1 MISLQQNSRNPK
13 AKSQFADNQL
23 AISSQLSAVSKEG
36 NLLLIRN
43 LLLLI
48 AKTQLLIAILI
59 IAGCDSDTP
68 QDKMDPQLAAEYQ
81 RGIDALDKRD
91 FAEAEQAFQKCLQM
105 DANAHEARMQLAR
118 TYVRQ
123 LKFAD
128 AEVELQMLIGLL
140 QQAPKAKDKLSRA
153 YLTLAQVFSYQQRFA
168 DSTVALTKAL
178 EVNPDDTDAR
188 IRLGYFLGAPQQ
200 MLVPDLSASKRQF
213 EKVLELE
220 PNNLEA
226 MLQLGLAE
234 FRLGE
239 ADKAAERFENI
250 IQNYRRHSGA
260 YYYLG
265 VYHLRH
271 GNFEKAVTNFKES
284 LRLKPRDPE
293 TLWNLWTAYNEL
305 GGYPEELPEDFKI
318 AVSNQL
324 SVVSNK
330 SSLTD
335 NGKLITDNYFT
346 NVAADLKMDK
356 LDCGRG
362 SAWGDYDNDG
372 DLDIV
377 AVGTYQP
384 HALYRNNGDGTFTD
398 VAAEAGIADPRGGW
412 GSLFADYNNDGYP
425 DLYITRGGWS
435 GAAENT
441 LYHNNRDGTFTD
453 VTYAAGVED
462 PQSSFCAAWADYDND
477 GFIDLYI
484 ADGVIGDGAAN
495 VLYRNNGDG
504 TFTNTAEKAG
514 VANTG
519 NSLGTAWGDYDKDG
533 YIDLHVVNFGQS
545 NVLYRNNGD
554 GTFTDA
560 TATTGMNLP
569 VTDAF
574 VTFFLDVDNDADL
587 DIFISNSGSFQA
599 FIAGQ
604 ITGTAPH
611 DGDRQVLY
619 RNNDDGTFTD
629 VTRESGL
636 YHAFGAMGAN
646 FDDID
651 SDGYLD
657 IYLATGAPQMGRLER
672 DALFR
677 NNGDGTF
684 TDATF
689 ALGLGNI
696 GKGHGVTFGDADAD
710 GDVDIY
716 VSVGGA
722 FIGDQWHNLFYQN
735 TGVKNNYL
743 NLKLVGVQSN
753 RDGIGAKVTLR
764 VGDNVIYREVS
775 GGCGFGSTNSL
786 PLEIGLGTHTKVDT
800 LEIVWPSGQVDTHRN
815 LSVNQKLIITEGF

>member
-1 MISLQQNSRNPK
+1 MR
-13 AKSQFADNQL
+13 QFL
-23 AISSQLSAVSKEG
+23 FVFP
-36 NLLLIRN
+36 LL
-43 LLLLI
+43 
-48 AKTQLLIAILI
+48 LI
-59 IAGCDSDTP
+59 IAGCNTDRPES
-68 QDKMDPQLAAEYQ
+68 KEVDPQLAAEYQ
-81 RGIDALDKRD
+81 KGVDALDVND
-91 FAEAEQAFQKCLQM
+91 FTEAERAFQACLKI
-105 DANAHEARMQLAR
+105 DVNAHDARMLLAR
-118 TYVRQ
+118 TYIRQ
-123 LKFAD
+123 QKFAP
-128 AEVELQMLIGLL
+128 AEATLQTLIGQLN
-140 QQAPKAKDKLSRA
+140 QIPEAKDKLSRA
-153 YLTLAQVFSYQQRFA
+153 YLTLAQVFSYQQRFS
-168 DSTVALTKAL
+168 DSTTVLTNAL
-178 EVNPDDTDAR
+178 EVNPDDTEAR

-271 GNFEKAVTNFKES
+271 GDLEKAVTNFKES

-293 TLWNLWTAYNEL
+293 TLWNLWTAYSQL
-305 GGYPEELPEDFKI
+305 GGYPADLPEEFKI
-318 AVSNQL
+318 KPWGGFVTPN
-324 SVVSNK
+324 SVGRD
-330 SSLTD
+330 SLFTD
-335 NGKLITDNYFT
+335 M
-346 NVAADLKMDK
+346 AANLKMDK
-356 LDCGRG
+356 VDGGRG

-372 DLDIV
+372 DEDIV

-384 HALYRNNGDGTFTD
+384 HVLYRNNGNGTFTN
-398 VAAEAGIADPRGGW
+398 VADQAGIADPRGGW
-412 GSLFADYNNDGYP
+412 GSLFADYDNDGFL

-441 LYHNNRDGTFTD
+441 LYHNNGDGTFTD
-453 VTYAAGVED
+453 VTHTAGVAD

-477 GFIDLYI
+477 GFLDLYI

-504 TFTNTAEKAG
+504 TFTNIAESAG

-554 GTFTDA
+554 GTFTDVTSIA
-560 TATTGMNLP
+560 GMTLP

-604 ITGTAPH
+604 ITGAAPH

-619 RNNDDGTFTD
+619 RNNGDGTFTD

-646 FDDID
+646 FGDID

-684 TDATF
+684 TDATL

-696 GKGHGVTFGDADAD
+696 GKGHGVTFGDVDTD

-716 VSVGGA
+716 VPVGGA

-735 TGVKNNYL
+735 TGTGNNWL
-743 NLKLVGVQSN
+743 TLKLVGVKSN

-764 VGDNVIYREVS
+764 VGDSVIYREVS

-786 PLEIGLGTHTKVDT
+786 SLEIGLGKHTKVDT

-815 LSVNQKLIITEGF
+815 LSVNQKRVITEGKNL

>member
-1 MISLQQNSRNPK
+1 MRKFLFIFPV
-13 AKSQFADNQL
+13 FF
-23 AISSQLSAVSKEG
+23 
-36 NLLLIRN
+36 
-43 LLLLI
+43 
-48 AKTQLLIAILI
+48 I
-59 IAGCDSDTP
+59 IAGCDTDTP
-68 QDKMDPQLAAEYQ
+68 PDKMDPQLAAQYQ
-81 RGIDALDKRD
+81 RGIDALDRRD
-91 FAEAEQAFQKCLQM
+91 FAEAEQAFQTCLQM
-105 DANAHEARMQLAR
+105 DANTHDARMQLAR
-118 TYVRQ
+118 TYIRQ
-123 LKFAD
+123 QKFTP

-140 QQAPKAKDKLSRA
+140 KQAPEAKDKLSRV
-153 YLTLAQVFSYQQRFA
+153 YLTLAQVFSYQQRFS
-168 DSTVALTKAL
+168 DSTVALTRAL

-213 EKVLELE
+213 EKVLALE

-271 GNFEKAVTNFKES
+271 GNPEKAVENFKAS
-284 LRLKPRDPE
+284 LQLKPRDPE
-293 TLWNLWTAYNEL
+293 TLWNLWTAYSQL
-305 GGYPEELPEDFKI
+305 GGYPPELPEEFKI
-318 AVSNQL
+318 VRRGEVTSPLHNRQPKADSR
-324 SVVSNK
+324 
-330 SSLTD
+330 
-335 NGKLITDNYFT
+335 FT

-356 LDCGRG
+356 VDGGRG

-384 HALYRNNGDGTFTD
+384 HALYRNNGDGTFTN
-398 VAAEAGIADPRGGW
+398 VAAQAGIADPRGGW

-441 LYHNNRDGTFTD
+441 LYHNNGDGTFTD
-453 VTYAAGVED
+453 VTHTAGVAD

-477 GFIDLYI
+477 GYIDLYI

-504 TFTNTAEKAG
+504 TFTNTAEIAG

-554 GTFTDA
+554 GTFTDV

-569 VTDAF
+569 ITDAF
-574 VTFFLDVDNDADL
+574 VTFFFDVDNDADL

-619 RNNDDGTFTD
+619 RNNGDGTFTD
-629 VTRESGL
+629 VTREAGL

-646 FDDID
+646 FGDVD

-696 GKGHGVTFGDADAD
+696 GKGHGVTFGDADTD

-735 TGVKNNYL
+735 TGTGNNYL
-743 NLKLVGVQSN
+743 TLKLVGGKSN
-753 RDGIGAKVTLR
+753 RDGIGSKVTLR
-764 VGDNVIYREVS
+764 VGDSIIYREVS

-786 PLEIGLGTHTKVDT
+786 QLEIGLGAHTKIDT
-800 LEIVWPSGQVDTHRN
+800 LEIVWPSGQVDIHRN
-815 LSVNQKLIITEGF
+815 LSVNQKLVVTEGF

>member
-1 MISLQQNSRNPK
+1 MSAIPCILRKKARSDKKTDMRATFSTFLIFLICIGCNTDAPRRKDLQSRMP
-13 AKSQFADNQL
+13 S
-23 AISSQLSAVSKEG
+23 
-36 NLLLIRN
+36 
-43 LLLLI
+43 
-48 AKTQLLIAILI
+48 
-59 IAGCDSDTP
+59 P
-68 QDKMDPQLAAEYQ
+68 QYAAHYQ
-81 RGIDALDKRD
+81 KGIDALDMNN
-91 FAEAEQAFQKCLQM
+91 FAEAEKAFLMCLQI
-105 DANAHEARMQLAR
+105 DPNAHDARMLLAR
-118 TYVRQ
+118 THIRQ
-123 LKFAD
+123 QKFAR
-128 AEVELQMLIGLL
+128 AEETLQTLIGLIK
-140 QQAPKAKDKLSRA
+140 QVPEAKDTLSKA
-153 YLTLAQVFSYQQRFA
+153 YLTLAQVFSYQQRFS
-168 DSTVALTKAL
+168 DSTIALTNAL
-178 EVNPDDTDAR
+178 EVNPDDTEAR

-271 GNFEKAVTNFKES
+271 GAPEKAVANFKES

-293 TLWNLWTAYNEL
+293 TLWNLWTAYNKL
-305 GGYPEELPEDFKI
+305 GGYPEELPEEFRI
-318 AVSNQL
+318 AVSSQQEWKPRGYRQSAKTQALPNA
-324 SVVSNK
+324 SYRTP
-330 SSLTD
+330 LTERQF
-335 NGKLITDNYFT
+335 TDI
-346 NVAADLKMDK
+346 APDLKMDK
-356 LDCGRG
+356 VDGGRG

-372 DLDIV
+372 DLDLV

-384 HALYRNNGDGTFTD
+384 HALFRNNGDGTFTN
-398 VAAEAGIADPRGGW
+398 VAAAAGIADPRGGW
-412 GSLFADYNNDGYP
+412 GSLFADYDNDGYV

-441 LYHNNRDGTFTD
+441 LYHNNGDGTFTD
-453 VTYAAGVED
+453 VTHTAGVAD
-462 PQSSFCAAWADYDND
+462 PQSSFCAAWADYDTD
-477 GFIDLYI
+477 GYIDLYI

-504 TFTNTAEKAG
+504 TFTNTAAIAG
-514 VANTG
+514 VADTG

-533 YIDLHVVNFGQS
+533 HIDLHVVNYGQS

-554 GTFTDA
+554 GTFTDV
-560 TATTGMNLP
+560 TPMTGMNLP
-569 VTDAF
+569 VTDPF

-604 ITGTAPH
+604 ITGAATH
-611 DGDRQVLY
+611 DADRQVLY
-619 RNNDDGTFTD
+619 RNNGDGTFTD

-636 YHAFGAMGAN
+636 YHAYGAMGAN
-646 FDDID
+646 FGDIN

-684 TDATF
+684 TDATA

-696 GKGHGVTFGDADAD
+696 GKGHGVTFADVDTD

-716 VSVGGA
+716 VPVGGA
-722 FIGDQWHNLFYQN
+722 FIGDQWHNLFYRN
-735 TGVKNNYL
+735 SGTGNNWIT
-743 NLKLVGVQSN
+743 LKLVGIKSN
-753 RDGIGAKVTLR
+753 RDGIGAKVTLHM
-764 VGDNVIYREVS
+764 GADVIYREVS

-786 PLEIGLGTHTKVDT
+786 ALEIGLGTHTKVDT
-800 LEIVWPSGQVDTHRN
+800 LEIVWPSGQVDTYRN
-815 LSVNQKLIITEGF
+815 PSVNRRLVVTEGEGL

>member
-1 MISLQQNSRNPK
+1 MR
-13 AKSQFADNQL
+13 QFL
-23 AISSQLSAVSKEG
+23 FVFPLF
-36 NLLLIRN
+36 
-43 LLLLI
+43 
-48 AKTQLLIAILI
+48 LI
-59 IAGCDSDTP
+59 IAGCNTDRPES
-68 QDKMDPQLAAEYQ
+68 KVDPQLAAEYQ
-81 RGIDALDKRD
+81 KGVDALDVND
-91 FAEAEQAFQKCLQM
+91 FTEAERAFQACLKI
-105 DANAHEARMQLAR
+105 DVNAHDARMLLAR
-118 TYVRQ
+118 TYIRQ
-123 LKFAD
+123 QKFAP
-128 AEVELQMLIGLL
+128 AEETLQTLINLL
-140 QQAPKAKDKLSRA
+140 KQGSEAKDKLSRA
-153 YLTLAQVFSYQQRFA
+153 YLTLAQVFSYQQRFS
-168 DSTVALTKAL
+168 DSTTALTNAL
-178 EVNPDDTDAR
+178 EVNPDDTEAR

-239 ADKAAERFENI
+239 ADKAAKRFENI

-271 GNFEKAVTNFKES
+271 GDLEKAVTNFKES

-293 TLWNLWTAYNEL
+293 TLWNLWTAYSQL
-305 GGYPEELPEDFKI
+305 GGYPADLPEEFKI
-318 AVSNQL
+318 KPWGGFVTPN
-324 SVVSNK
+324 SVGRD
-330 SSLTD
+330 SLFTD
-335 NGKLITDNYFT
+335 M
-346 NVAADLKMDK
+346 AANLKMDK
-356 LDCGRG
+356 VDGGRG

-372 DLDIV
+372 DEDIV

-384 HALYRNNGDGTFTD
+384 HVLYRNNGNGTFTN
-398 VAAEAGIADPRGGW
+398 VADQAGIADPRGGW
-412 GSLFADYNNDGYP
+412 GSLFADYDNDGFL

-441 LYHNNRDGTFTD
+441 LYHNNGDGTFTD
-453 VTYAAGVED
+453 VTHTAGVAD

-477 GFIDLYI
+477 GFLDLYI

-504 TFTNTAEKAG
+504 TFTNIAEIAG

-554 GTFTDA
+554 GTFTDVTSIA
-560 TATTGMNLP
+560 GMTLP

-604 ITGTAPH
+604 ITGAAPH

-619 RNNDDGTFTD
+619 RNNGDGTFTD

-646 FDDID
+646 FGDID

-684 TDATF
+684 TDATL

-696 GKGHGVTFGDADAD
+696 GKGHGVTFGDVDTD

-716 VSVGGA
+716 VPVGGA

-735 TGVKNNYL
+735 TGTGNNWL
-743 NLKLVGVQSN
+743 TLKLVGVKSN

-764 VGDNVIYREVS
+764 VGDSVIYREVS

-786 PLEIGLGTHTKVDT
+786 SLEIGLGKHTKVDT

-815 LSVNQKLIITEGF
+815 LSVNQKRVITEGKNL

>member
-1 MISLQQNSRNPK
+1 MIDK
-13 AKSQFADNQL
+13 
-23 AISSQLSAVSKEG
+23 I
-36 NLLLIRN
+36 IRCAM
-43 LLLLI
+43 I
-48 AKTQLLIAILI
+48 RGPVI
-59 IAGCDSDTP
+59 IANLKIIKIPVLTIFVFLFFLACNNTDTSQPKISP
-68 QDKMDPQLAAEYQ
+68 QFTAQYQ
-81 RGIDALDKRD
+81 KGIDALDVNN
-91 FAEAEQAFQKCLQM
+91 FAEAEKAFQACLQI
-105 DANAHEARMQLAR
+105 DPNAHDARMQLAR
-118 TYVRQ
+118 TYIR
-123 LKFAD
+123 
-128 AEVELQMLIGLL
+128 
-140 QQAPKAKDKLSRA
+140 QQAFTRAEETLQTLIDSLKQAPEAKDMLSRA
-153 YLTLAQVFSYQQRFA
+153 YLTLAQVFSYQQRFS
-168 DSTVALTKAL
+168 DSTAALTNAL
-178 EVNPDDTDAR
+178 EVNPDDTSAR

-271 GNFEKAVTNFKES
+271 SNPEKAVANFKES

-293 TLWNLWTAYNEL
+293 TLWNLWTAYSQL
-305 GGYPEELPEDFKI
+305 GGYPEDLPAEFKI
-318 AVSNQL
+318 VGGGETPKQKHSDSRLLEEFKIVGGNSDSRL
-324 SVVSNK
+324 
-330 SSLTD
+330 LTD
-335 NGKLITDNYFT
+335 NQQLTTNNYFT
-346 NVAADLKMDK
+346 NIAPNLKMDK
-356 LDCGRG
+356 VDGGRG
-362 SAWGDYDNDG
+362 SAWGDYDDDG

-384 HALYRNNGDGTFTD
+384 HVLYRNNGDGTFTD
-398 VAAEAGIADPRGGW
+398 VAEQAGVADPRGGW
-412 GSLFADYNNDGYP
+412 GSLFADYDNDGYP

-441 LYHNNRDGTFTD
+441 LYRNNGDGTFTD
-453 VTYAAGVED
+453 VTHTAGVAD

-477 GFIDLYI
+477 GYIDLYI
-484 ADGVIGDGAAN
+484 ANGVIGDGAAN

-504 TFTNTAEKAG
+504 TFTNTAETAG

-533 YIDLHVVNFGQS
+533 YIDLHVVNYGQS

-554 GTFTDA
+554 GTFTDV
-560 TATTGMNLP
+560 TAAAGMNLS

-587 DIFISNSGSFQA
+587 DLFISNSGSFQA

-604 ITGTAPH
+604 ITGSATH
-611 DGDRQVLY
+611 DSDRQVLY
-619 RNNDDGTFTD
+619 RNNGDGTFTD
-629 VTRESGL
+629 VTKESGL
-636 YHAFGAMGAN
+636 YHAYGAMGAN
-646 FDDID
+646 FGDIN
-651 SDGYLD
+651 SDGYVD

-672 DALFR
+672 DALFQ

-684 TDATF
+684 TDATV

-716 VSVGGA
+716 VPVGGA

-735 TGVKNNYL
+735 TGTGNNYL
-743 NLKLVGVQSN
+743 TLKLVGVKSN
-753 RDGIGAKVTLR
+753 RDGIGAKVTLN
-764 VGDNVIYREVS
+764 VGDRTIYREVS

-786 PLEIGLGTHTKVDT
+786 SLEMGLGKHTKVDT

-815 LSVNQKLIITEGF
+815 LSVNQKLVVTEGRNL

>member
-1 MISLQQNSRNPK
+1 MRTIFSICLIFLISIGCSPDSPQ
-13 AKSQFADNQL
+13 
-23 AISSQLSAVSKEG
+23 SKE
-36 NLLLIRN
+36 N
-43 LLLLI
+43 
-48 AKTQLLIAILI
+48 
-59 IAGCDSDTP
+59 P
-68 QDKMDPQLAAEYQ
+68 QVTAHYQ
-81 RGIDALDKRD
+81 RGMDALDRNN
-91 FAEAEQAFQKCLQM
+91 FVEAEEAFQACLRI
-105 DANAHEARMQLAR
+105 DANAYDARMQLAR
-118 TYVRQ
+118 TYIRQ
-123 LKFAD
+123 QKFSRAEETLQTLINLLKQIP
-128 AEVELQMLIGLL
+128 E
-140 QQAPKAKDKLSRA
+140 AKDKLSRA
-153 YLTLAQVFSYQQRFA
+153 YLTLAQVFSYQQRFS
-168 DSTVALTKAL
+168 DSTAALTSAL

-271 GNFEKAVTNFKES
+271 GAPEKAVENFKAS
-284 LRLKPRDPE
+284 LQLKPRDPE
-293 TLWNLWTAYNEL
+293 TLWNLWTAYSQI
-305 GGYPEELPEDFKI
+305 GGYPADLPEEFKI
-318 AVSNQL
+318 QTAVSHQP
-324 SVVSNK
+324 SAISSQQSAVSSQQEDVTSPENL
-330 SSLTD
+330 LTD
-335 NGKLITDNYFT
+335 NRQLKTENYFT
-346 NVAADLKMDK
+346 DTAPDLEMNKVDG
-356 LDCGRG
+356 GRG

-384 HALYRNNGDGTFTD
+384 HALYRNNGDGTFTNT
-398 VAAEAGIADPRGGW
+398 AAQAGIADPRGGW
-412 GSLFADYNNDGYP
+412 GSLFADYDNDGYL

-441 LYHNNRDGTFTD
+441 LYHNNGDGTFTD
-453 VTYAAGVED
+453 VTNTAGVAD

-477 GFIDLYI
+477 GYLDLYV

-495 VLYRNNGDG
+495 VLYRNNGNG
-504 TFTNTAEKAG
+504 TFTNTAEAAG
-514 VANTG
+514 VADTG

-554 GTFTDA
+554 GTFTDV
-560 TATTGMNLP
+560 TPTTGMNLP
-569 VTDAF
+569 VTEAF

-604 ITGTAPH
+604 ITGSAPH
-611 DGDRQVLY
+611 DSDRQVLY
-619 RNNDDGTFTD
+619 RNNGDGTFTD

-646 FDDID
+646 FGDIN

-684 TDATF
+684 TDATV
-689 ALGLGNI
+689 ALGLGNV
-696 GKGHGVTFGDADAD
+696 GKGHGVTFGDIDMD

-716 VSVGGA
+716 VPVGGA

-735 TGVKNNYL
+735 TGTGNNYL
-743 NLKLVGVQSN
+743 NLKLVGVKSN

-764 VGDNVIYREVS
+764 IRDDIIYREVS

-815 LSVNQKLIITEGF
+815 LSVNQRLVITEGKSL

>member
-1 MISLQQNSRNPK
+1 MRATFSIFLIFLISVGCNNTDSPQPKVSPQFTAQYQQ
-13 AKSQFADNQL
+13 
-23 AISSQLSAVSKEG
+23 G
-36 NLLLIRN
+36 
-43 LLLLI
+43 
-48 AKTQLLIAILI
+48 
-59 IAGCDSDTP
+59 
-68 QDKMDPQLAAEYQ
+68 M
-81 RGIDALDKRD
+81 DALDSNN
-91 FAEAEQAFQKCLQM
+91 FAEAEKAFQACLQI
-105 DANAHEARMQLAR
+105 DPNAHDARMQLAR
-118 TYVRQ
+118 TYIRQ
-123 LKFAD
+123 QKFTRAEETLQTLISLLKK
-128 AEVELQMLIGLL
+128 
-140 QQAPKAKDKLSRA
+140 APEAKDKFSRA
-153 YLTLAQVFSYQQRFA
+153 YLTLAQVYSYQQRFS
-168 DSTVALTKAL
+168 DSTVALTSAL
-178 EVNPDDTDAR
+178 EVNPDDTEAR

-200 MLVPDLSASKRQF
+200 MLVPDLAASKRQF

-239 ADKAAERFENI
+239 ADKAAERFKNI

-265 VYHLRH
+265 VYYLRH
-271 GNFEKAVTNFKES
+271 EAPEKAVANFKES

-293 TLWNLWTAYNEL
+293 TLWNLWTAYAKL
-305 GGYPEELPEDFKI
+305 GGYPEDLPEEFKI
-318 AVSNQL
+318 
-324 SVVSNK
+324 VVS
-330 SSLTD
+330 SESLLTD
-335 NGKLITDNYFT
+335 NRELITDNQFT
-346 NVAADLKMDK
+346 NIAPDLKMDK
-356 LDCGRG
+356 VDGGRG

-384 HALYRNNGDGTFTD
+384 HVLYRNNGDGTFTN
-398 VAAEAGIADPRGGW
+398 VADPAGIADPRGGW
-412 GSLFADYNNDGYP
+412 GSLFADYDNDGYP

-441 LYHNNRDGTFTD
+441 LYHNNGDGTFTD
-453 VTYAAGVED
+453 VTYTAGVAD

-477 GFIDLYI
+477 GYLDLYI

-495 VLYRNNGDG
+495 VLYHNNGDG
-504 TFTNTAEKAG
+504 TFTNTADMAG

-533 YIDLHVVNFGQS
+533 HIDLHVVNYGQS

-554 GTFTDA
+554 GTFTDV

-574 VTFFLDVDNDADL
+574 VTFFLDIDNDADL

-599 FIAGQ
+599 FIVGQ
-604 ITGTAPH
+604 ITGNATH
-611 DGDRQVLY
+611 DSDRQVLY
-619 RNNDDGTFTD
+619 RNNGDGTFTD

-636 YHAFGAMGAN
+636 YHAYGAMGAN
-646 FDDID
+646 FGDIN

-672 DALFR
+672 DALLQ

-684 TDATF
+684 TDATI

-716 VSVGGA
+716 VPVGGA

-735 TGVKNNYL
+735 TGARNNWIT
-743 NLKLVGVQSN
+743 LKLVGVKSN

-764 VGDNVIYREVS
+764 IGDSVIYREVS

-786 PLEIGLGTHTKVDT
+786 SLEIGLGTHTKVDT

-815 LSVNQKLIITEGF
+815 LSINQKLIVTEGKNL

>member
-1 MISLQQNSRNPK
+1 MTIMR
-13 AKSQFADNQL
+13 QL
-23 AISSQLSAVSKEG
+23 YFIFLI
-36 NLLLIRN
+36 LLI
-43 LLLLI
+43 I
-48 AKTQLLIAILI
+48 V
-59 IAGCDSDTP
+59 GCDSDTP
-68 QDKMDPQLAAEYQ
+68 PDKMDPQLAAHYQ

-91 FAEAEQAFQKCLQM
+91 FAEAERAFQTCLQM
-105 DANAHEARMQLAR
+105 DANAHDARMQLAR
-118 TYVRQ
+118 TYIRQ
-123 LKFAD
+123 LKFAS

-140 QQAPKAKDKLSRA
+140 KQTPKAQDKLSRA
-153 YLTLAQVFSYQQRFA
+153 YLTLAQVFSYQQRFS
-168 DSTVALTKAL
+168 DSTAALTSAL
-178 EVNPDDTDAR
+178 EVNPGDTDAR

-239 ADKAAERFENI
+239 ADKAAARFENI

-271 GNFEKAVTNFKES
+271 GNLEKAVTNFKAS

-293 TLWNLWTAYNEL
+293 TLWNLWTAYSKL
-305 GGYPEELPEDFKI
+305 GGYPEELPEEFKI
-318 AVSNQL
+318 VRRGEVTSPLHNRQ
-324 SVVSNK
+324 
-330 SSLTD
+330 
-335 NGKLITDNYFT
+335 LITDNQFT
-346 NVAADLKMDK
+346 NVAPDLKMDK
-356 LDCGRG
+356 VDGGRG

-372 DLDIV
+372 DEDIV

-384 HALYRNNGDGTFTD
+384 HTLYRNNGDGTFTN
-398 VAAEAGIADPRGGW
+398 VAAQAGIADPRGGW
-412 GSLFADYNNDGYP
+412 GSLFADYDNDGYL

-441 LYHNNRDGTFTD
+441 LYHNNGDGTFTD
-453 VTYAAGVED
+453 VTHAAGVAD

-477 GFIDLYI
+477 GYLDLYI

-495 VLYRNNGDG
+495 VLYHNNGDG
-504 TFTNTAEKAG
+504 TFTNTAESAG

-554 GTFTDA
+554 GTFTDV
-560 TATTGMNLP
+560 TPTTGMNIP

-587 DIFISNSGSFQA
+587 DLFISNSGSFQA

-619 RNNDDGTFTD
+619 RNNGDGTFTD

-646 FDDID
+646 FGDID

-696 GKGHGVTFGDADAD
+696 GKGHGVTFGDVDTD

-716 VSVGGA
+716 VPVGGA
-722 FIGDQWHNLFYQN
+722 FIGDQWHNIFYQN
-735 TGVKNNYL
+735 AGSGNNWL
-743 NLKLVGVQSN
+743 TLKLVGVKSN

-764 VGDNVIYREVS
+764 VGNRVIYREVS

-786 PLEIGLGTHTKVDT
+786 SLEIGLKAHTKVDT
-800 LEIVWPSGQVDTHRN
+800 LEIVWPSGQVDIHRN
-815 LSVNQKLIITEGF
+815 LSVNQRLVFTEGEDR

>member
-1 MISLQQNSRNPK
+1 MRKLY
-13 AKSQFADNQL
+13 
-23 AISSQLSAVSKEG
+23 
-36 NLLLIRN
+36 LIF
-43 LLLLI
+43 LI
-48 AKTQLLIAILI
+48 PLI

-68 QDKMDPQLAAEYQ
+68 PDKMDPQLAAEYQ

-91 FAEAEQAFQKCLQM
+91 FAEAEQAFQTCLQM
-105 DANAHEARMQLAR
+105 DANAHDARMQLAN
-118 TYVRQ
+118 TYIRQ
-123 LKFAD
+123 LKFAR

-140 QQAPKAKDKLSRA
+140 KQAPEAKDRLSRA
-153 YLTLAQVFSYQQRFA
+153 YLTLAQVFSYQQRFSDA
-168 DSTVALTKAL
+168 TVALTNAL

-239 ADKAAERFENI
+239 ADKAAKRFENI

-271 GNFEKAVTNFKES
+271 GDFEKAVTNFKES

-293 TLWNLWTAYNEL
+293 TLWNLWTAYNAL
-305 GGYPEELPEDFKI
+305 GGYPPELPEEFRIQMNVAASGQQK
-318 AVSNQL
+318 
-324 SVVSNK
+324 VVPET
-330 SSLTD
+330 SLLTAD
-335 NGKLITDNYFT
+335 SQQPTALRQFT

-356 LDCGRG
+356 VDGGRG

-384 HALYRNNGDGTFTD
+384 HALYRNNGDGTFNN
-398 VAAEAGIADPRGGW
+398 VAVEAGIADPRGGW
-412 GSLFADYNNDGYP
+412 GSLFADYDNDGYP

-441 LYHNNRDGTFTD
+441 LYHNNGDGTFTD
-453 VTYAAGVED
+453 VTHAAGVED

-477 GFIDLYI
+477 GYIDLYI

-504 TFTNTAEKAG
+504 TFTNTAESAG

-519 NSLGTAWGDYDKDG
+519 NSLGTAWGDYNKDG
-533 YIDLHVVNFGQS
+533 YIDLHVVNYGQS

-554 GTFTDA
+554 GTFTDV
-560 TATTGMNLP
+560 TASTGMNLP
-569 VTDAF
+569 ITDAF

-619 RNNDDGTFTD
+619 RNNGDGTFTD

-684 TDATF
+684 TDATST
-689 ALGLGNI
+689 LGLGNI
-696 GKGHGVTFGDADAD
+696 GKGHGVTFGDADMD

-735 TGVKNNYL
+735 TGVGNNYL
-743 NLKLVGVQSN
+743 NLKLIGVKSN
-753 RDGIGAKVTLR
+753 RDGIGAKVTLHI
-764 VGDNVIYREVS
+764 GDNVIYREVS

-786 PLEIGLGTHTKVDT
+786 LLEIGLGAHTKVDT
-800 LEIVWPSGQVDTHRN
+800 LEIVWPSGQIDTHRN
-815 LSVNQKLIITEGF
+815 LSVNQKLAVTEGF

>member
-1 MISLQQNSRNPK
+1 MRTSFSI
-13 AKSQFADNQL
+13 F
-23 AISSQLSAVSKEG
+23 
-36 NLLLIRN
+36 LIF
-43 LLLLI
+43 
-48 AKTQLLIAILI
+48 LI
-59 IAGCDSDTP
+59 IAGCDADTP
-68 QDKMDPQLAAEYQ
+68 PDKMAPQLAAQYQ

-91 FAEAEQAFQKCLQM
+91 FAEAEQAFQTCLQM
-105 DANAHEARMQLAR
+105 DANAHDARMQLAR
-118 TYVRQ
+118 TYIRQ
-123 LKFAD
+123 LKFAS

-140 QQAPKAKDKLSRA
+140 KQAPGAQDKLSRA
-153 YLTLAQVFSYQQRFA
+153 YLTLAQVFSYQQRFS
-168 DSTVALTKAL
+168 DSTAALTSAL
-178 EVNPDDTDAR
+178 EVNPGDTDAR

-239 ADKAAERFENI
+239 ADKAAERFESI
-250 IQNYRRHSGA
+250 IEDYRRHSGA

-271 GNFEKAVTNFKES
+271 GNLEKAVTNFKES

-293 TLWNLWTAYNEL
+293 TLWNLWTAYSQL
-305 GGYPEELPEDFKI
+305 GGYPPELPEEFKI
-318 AVSNQL
+318 DSPNFQTSKLPIFDKESAQPETKWKADIRENTF
-324 SVVSNK
+324 K
-330 SSLTD
+330 SQTHL
-335 NGKLITDNYFT
+335 NEPQGKLKNQFI
-346 NVAADLKMDK
+346 NVAPDLKMDK
-356 LDCGRG
+356 VDGGRG

-372 DLDIV
+372 DEDIV

-398 VAAEAGIADPRGGW
+398 VAEQAGIADPRGGW
-412 GSLFADYNNDGYP
+412 GSLFADYDNDGYL
-425 DLYITRGGWS
+425 DLYITRSGWS

-441 LYHNNRDGTFTD
+441 LYHNNGDGTFTD
-453 VTYAAGVED
+453 VTYTAGVAD

-477 GFIDLYI
+477 GYLDLYI

-495 VLYRNNGDG
+495 VLYHNNGDG
-504 TFTNTAEKAG
+504 TFTNTAESAG
-514 VANTG
+514 VADTG

-533 YIDLHVVNFGQS
+533 YIDLHVINFGQS

-554 GTFTDA
+554 GTFTDV
-560 TATTGMNLP
+560 TPTTGMNIP

-604 ITGTAPH
+604 ITGIAPH
-611 DGDRQVLY
+611 DADRQVLY
-619 RNNDDGTFTD
+619 RNNGDGTFTD

-646 FDDID
+646 FGDID

-684 TDATF
+684 TDATL

-696 GKGHGVTFGDADAD
+696 GKGHGVTFGDIDVD

-716 VSVGGA
+716 VPVGGA
-722 FIGDQWHNLFYQN
+722 FVGDQWHNLFYQN
-735 TGVKNNYL
+735 TGTGNNWL
-743 NLKLVGVQSN
+743 TLKLVGVKSN

-764 VGDNVIYREVS
+764 VGDGVIYREVS

-786 PLEIGLGTHTKVDT
+786 SLEIGLKAHTKVDT
-800 LEIVWPSGQVDTHRN
+800 LEIAWPSGQVDIHRN
-815 LSVNQKLIITEGF
+815 LSVNQKLVVTEGKGL

>member
-1 MISLQQNSRNPK
+1 MRVYFI
-13 AKSQFADNQL
+13 F
-23 AISSQLSAVSKEG
+23 
-36 NLLLIRN
+36 LIPF
-43 LLLLI
+43 
-48 AKTQLLIAILI
+48 I
-59 IAGCDSDTP
+59 IAGCDMDTP
-68 QDKMDPQLAAEYQ
+68 PDKMTPQLAAQYQ
-81 RGIDALDKRD
+81 RGIDALDRRD
-91 FAEAEQAFQKCLQM
+91 FAEAEQAFQTCLQM
-105 DANAHEARMQLAR
+105 DANAHDARMQLAR
-118 TYVRQ
+118 TYIRQ
-123 LKFAD
+123 LKFAS

-140 QQAPKAKDKLSRA
+140 KQAPSAPDKLSRA
-153 YLTLAQVFSYQQRFA
+153 YLTLAQVFSYQQRFS
-168 DSTVALTKAL
+168 DSTAALTSAL

-271 GNFEKAVTNFKES
+271 GDLEKAVTNFKES

-293 TLWNLWTAYNEL
+293 TLWNLWTAYSKL
-305 GGYPEELPEDFKI
+305 GGYPEELPAEFRI
-318 AVSNQL
+318 
-324 SVVSNK
+324 VVSGNSRQQATGVEGRK
-330 SSLTD
+330 DGREEGIKESSSLPIFQPNTGSRKPTTD
-335 NGKLITDNYFT
+335 SQFIDI
-346 NVAADLKMDK
+346 APELKMDK
-356 LDCGRG
+356 VDGGRG

-372 DLDIV
+372 DEDIV

-384 HALYRNNGDGTFTD
+384 HALFRNNGDGTFTD
-398 VAAEAGIADPRGGW
+398 VAEQAGIADSRGGW
-412 GSLFADYNNDGYP
+412 GSLFADYDNDGYL

-441 LYHNNRDGTFTD
+441 LYHNNGDGTFTD
-453 VTYAAGVED
+453 VTHAAGVAD

-477 GFIDLYI
+477 GYLDLYI

-495 VLYRNNGDG
+495 VLYHNNRDG
-504 TFTNTAEKAG
+504 TFTNTAESAG

-533 YIDLHVVNFGQS
+533 YIDLHVINFGQS

-554 GTFTDA
+554 GTFTDV
-560 TATTGMNLP
+560 TPTTGMTLP

-619 RNNDDGTFTD
+619 RNNGDGTFTD

-646 FDDID
+646 FGDID

-696 GKGHGVTFGDADAD
+696 GKGHGVTFGDVDTD

-716 VSVGGA
+716 VPVGGA
-722 FIGDQWHNLFYQN
+722 FIGDQWRNLFYQN
-735 TGVKNNYL
+735 IGAGNNWL
-743 NLKLVGVQSN
+743 TLKLVGVKSN

-764 VGDNVIYREVS
+764 LGDSVIYREVS

-786 PLEIGLGTHTKVDT
+786 SLEIGLKAHTKVDT

-815 LSVNQKLIITEGF
+815 LSVNQRLVVTEGAGL

>member
-1 MISLQQNSRNPK
+1 MKTDMHKTFSIFL
-13 AKSQFADNQL
+13 
-23 AISSQLSAVSKEG
+23 I
-36 NLLLIRN
+36 LLIT
-43 LLLLI
+43 I
-48 AKTQLLIAILI
+48 
-59 IAGCDSDTP
+59 GCNTDSPRRRDSQSQVASP
-68 QDKMDPQLAAEYQ
+68 QVAAHYQ
-81 RGIDALDKRD
+81 TGMDALDMNN
-91 FAEAEQAFQKCLQM
+91 FAEAEKAFLACLQI
-105 DANAHEARMQLAR
+105 DANAHDARMQLAR
-118 TYVRQ
+118 TYIRQ
-123 LKFAD
+123 QKFDRAEETLQTLIKLLKQSS
-128 AEVELQMLIGLL
+128 E
-140 QQAPKAKDKLSRA
+140 AKDKLSRA
-153 YLTLAQVFSYQQRFA
+153 YLTLAQVFSYQQRFS
-168 DSTVALTKAL
+168 DSTTALTSAL
-178 EVNPDDTDAR
+178 EVNPDDTGAR

-239 ADKAAERFENI
+239 ADKAAQRFENI

-271 GNFEKAVTNFKES
+271 GAPEKAVENFKES

-293 TLWNLWTAYNEL
+293 TLWNLWTAYSQL
-305 GGYPEELPEDFKI
+305 GGYPEELPAEFKI
-318 AVSNQL
+318 
-324 SVVSNK
+324 SVGGNSDSRPFRSHKSDNHINHSSDDGFQFTDIAPDLNMNK
-330 SSLTD
+330 VD
-335 NGKLITDNYFT
+335 G
-346 NVAADLKMDK
+346 
-356 LDCGRG
+356 GRG
-362 SAWGDYDNDG
+362 SALGDYDNDG

-384 HALYRNNGDGTFTD
+384 HALFRNNGDGTFTNTAD
-398 VAAEAGIADPRGGW
+398 QAGIADPRGGW
-412 GSLFADYNNDGYP
+412 GSLFADYDNDGYV

-441 LYHNNRDGTFTD
+441 LYHNNGDGTFTD
-453 VTYAAGVED
+453 VTQAAGVAD

-477 GFIDLYI
+477 GYLDLYI

-495 VLYRNNGDG
+495 VLYHNNGDG
-504 TFTNTAEKAG
+504 TFTNTADVAG

-533 YIDLHVVNFGQS
+533 HIDLHVVNYGQS

-554 GTFTDA
+554 GTFTDV
-560 TATTGMNLP
+560 TPTTGMNLP

-604 ITGTAPH
+604 IMGGATH

-619 RNNDDGTFTD
+619 RNNGDGTFTD
-629 VTRESGL
+629 VTREAGL
-636 YHAFGAMGAN
+636 YHAYGAMGAN
-646 FDDID
+646 FGDIN

-684 TDATF
+684 TDATA
-689 ALGLGNI
+689 ALGLGNV
-696 GKGHGVTFGDADAD
+696 GKGHGVTFGDVDTD

-716 VSVGGA
+716 VPVGGA
-722 FIGDQWHNLFYQN
+722 FIGDQWHNLFYRN
-735 TGVKNNYL
+735 RGTGNNYIT
-743 NLKLVGVQSN
+743 LKLVGVKSN
-753 RDGIGAKVTLR
+753 RDGIGAKVTLHI
-764 VGDNVIYREVS
+764 GNDIIYREVS

-786 PLEIGLGTHTKVDT
+786 SLEIGLGSHANVDT

-815 LSVNQKLIITEGF
+815 LSVNQRLVITESF

>member
-1 MISLQQNSRNPK
+1 MADCRKPK
-13 AKSQFADNQL
+13 AIMRQFYFL
-23 AISSQLSAVSKEG
+23 FF
-36 NLLLIRN
+36 LL
-43 LLLLI
+43 
-48 AKTQLLIAILI
+48 LI
-59 IAGCDSDTP
+59 IAGCDADTP
-68 QDKMDPQLAAEYQ
+68 QDEMDPQLAVHYQ
-81 RGIDALDKRD
+81 RGIDALDRRD
-91 FAEAEQAFQKCLQM
+91 FAEAEQAFQTCLQM
-105 DANAHEARMQLAR
+105 DANAHDARMQLAR
-118 TYVRQ
+118 TYIRQ
-123 LKFAD
+123 LKFAS

-140 QQAPKAKDKLSRA
+140 KQAPKAQNRLSRA
-153 YLTLAQVFSYQQRFA
+153 YLTLAQVFSYQQRFS
-168 DSTVALTKAL
+168 DSTAALTRAL
-178 EVNPDDTDAR
+178 EVKPDDTDAR

-200 MLVPDLSASKRQF
+200 MLVPDLSASKQQF

-271 GNFEKAVTNFKES
+271 GDPEKAVTNFKES

-293 TLWNLWTAYNEL
+293 TLWNLWTAYSQL
-305 GGYPEELPEDFKI
+305 GGYPEELPEEFRIVVGGNGRQEGGKDGDPNLPVFQP
-318 AVSNQL
+318 SNL
-324 SVVSNK
+324 
-330 SSLTD
+330 LTD
-335 NGKLITDNYFT
+335 KQFTD
-346 NVAADLKMDK
+346 VAPNLKMDK
-356 LDCGRG
+356 VDGGRG

-372 DLDIV
+372 DEDIV

-384 HALYRNNGDGTFTD
+384 HVLYRNNGDGTFTD
-398 VAAEAGIADPRGGW
+398 VAVQAGIADPRGGW
-412 GSLFADYNNDGYP
+412 GSLFADYDNDGYV

-441 LYHNNRDGTFTD
+441 LYHNNGDGTFTD
-453 VTYAAGVED
+453 VTHTAGVAD

-477 GFIDLYI
+477 GYLDLYI

-495 VLYRNNGDG
+495 VLYHNNGDG
-504 TFTNTAEKAG
+504 TFTNTAEIAG

-554 GTFTDA
+554 GTFTDV
-560 TATTGMNLP
+560 TATTGMNIP

-604 ITGTAPH
+604 ITGAAPH
-611 DGDRQVLY
+611 DADRQVLY
-619 RNNDDGTFTD
+619 RNNGDGTFTD

-646 FDDID
+646 FGDID

-684 TDATF
+684 TDATL

-696 GKGHGVTFGDADAD
+696 GKGHGVTFGDVDTD

-716 VSVGGA
+716 VPVGGA

-735 TGVKNNYL
+735 TGVGNNWL
-743 NLKLVGVQSN
+743 TLKLVGVKSN

-764 VGDNVIYREVS
+764 VGDSVIYREVS

-786 PLEIGLGTHTKVDT
+786 SLEIGLKAGTGVDV
-800 LEIVWPSGQVDTHRN
+800 LEIVWPSGQVDIHRN
-815 LSVNQKLIITEGF
+815 LSVNRKLVIIEGEGL

>member
-1 MISLQQNSRNPK
+1 MR
-13 AKSQFADNQL
+13 QFL
-23 AISSQLSAVSKEG
+23 FVFP
-36 NLLLIRN
+36 LL
-43 LLLLI
+43 
-48 AKTQLLIAILI
+48 LI
-59 IAGCDSDTP
+59 IAGCNTDRPES
-68 QDKMDPQLAAEYQ
+68 KEVDPQLAAEYQ
-81 RGIDALDKRD
+81 KGVDALDVND
-91 FAEAEQAFQKCLQM
+91 FAEAERAFQACLKI
-105 DANAHEARMQLAR
+105 DVNAHDARMLLAR
-118 TYVRQ
+118 TYIRQ
-123 LKFAD
+123 QKFAP
-128 AEVELQMLIGLL
+128 AEAALQTLIGQLN
-140 QQAPKAKDKLSRA
+140 QVSEAKDKLSRA
-153 YLTLAQVFSYQQRFA
+153 YLTLAQVFSYQQRFS
-168 DSTVALTKAL
+168 DSTTALTNAL
-178 EVNPDDTDAR
+178 EVNPDDTEAR

-239 ADKAAERFENI
+239 ADKAAKRFENI

-271 GNFEKAVTNFKES
+271 GNLEKAVTNFKES

-293 TLWNLWTAYNEL
+293 TLWNLWTAYSQL
-305 GGYPEELPEDFKI
+305 GGYPADLPEEFKI
-318 AVSNQL
+318 KPWGGFVTPN
-324 SVVSNK
+324 SVGRD
-330 SSLTD
+330 SLFTD
-335 NGKLITDNYFT
+335 M
-346 NVAADLKMDK
+346 AANLKMDK
-356 LDCGRG
+356 VDGGRG

-372 DLDIV
+372 DEDIV

-384 HALYRNNGDGTFTD
+384 HVLYRNNGNGTFTN
-398 VAAEAGIADPRGGW
+398 VADQAGIADPRGGW
-412 GSLFADYNNDGYP
+412 GSLFADYDNDGYL

-441 LYHNNRDGTFTD
+441 LYHNNGDGTFTD
-453 VTYAAGVED
+453 VTHTAGVAD

-477 GFIDLYI
+477 GYLDLYI

-504 TFTNTAEKAG
+504 TFTNIAESAG

-554 GTFTDA
+554 GTFTDVTSIA
-560 TATTGMNLP
+560 GMTLP

-604 ITGTAPH
+604 ITGAAPH

-619 RNNDDGTFTD
+619 RNNGDGTFTD

-646 FDDID
+646 FGDID

-684 TDATF
+684 TDATL

-696 GKGHGVTFGDADAD
+696 GKGHGVTFGDVDTD

-716 VSVGGA
+716 VPVGGA

-735 TGVKNNYL
+735 TGTGNNWL
-743 NLKLVGVQSN
+743 TLKLVGVKSN

-764 VGDNVIYREVS
+764 VGDSVIYREVS

-786 PLEIGLGTHTKVDT
+786 SLEIGLGKHTKVDT

-815 LSVNQKLIITEGF
+815 LSVNQKRVITEGKSL

>member
-1 MISLQQNSRNPK
+1 MRVY
-13 AKSQFADNQL
+13 F
-23 AISSQLSAVSKEG
+23 VF
-36 NLLLIRN
+36 LI
-43 LLLLI
+43 L
-48 AKTQLLIAILI
+48 LI
-59 IAGCDSDTP
+59 IAGCDADTP
-68 QDKMDPQLAAEYQ
+68 PDKMDPQLAAAYQ
-81 RGIDALDKRD
+81 RGIDALDRRD
-91 FAEAEQAFQKCLQM
+91 FGEAEQAFQTCLQM
-105 DANAHEARMQLAR
+105 DANAHDARMQLAR
-118 TYVRQ
+118 TYIRQ
-123 LKFAD
+123 LKFAS

-140 QQAPKAKDKLSRA
+140 KQTQGAQDKLSRA
-153 YLTLAQVFSYQQRFA
+153 YLTLAQVFSYQQRFS
-168 DSTVALTKAL
+168 DSTAALTSAL
-178 EVNPDDTDAR
+178 EVNPGDTDAR

-271 GNFEKAVTNFKES
+271 GDFEKAVTNFKAS
-284 LRLKPRDPE
+284 LRLKPGDPE
-293 TLWNLWTAYNEL
+293 TLWNLWTAYSKL
-305 GGYPEELPEDFKI
+305 GGYPPELPEEFKI
-318 AVSNQL
+318 QVNTSAGSNAGKTQATL
-324 SVVSNK
+324 
-330 SSLTD
+330 LT
-335 NGKLITDNYFT
+335 NI
-346 NVAADLKMDK
+346 ASDLKMDK
-356 LDCGRG
+356 VDGGRG

-372 DLDIV
+372 DEDIV
-377 AVGTYQP
+377 AVGTYQA

-398 VAAEAGIADPRGGW
+398 VAEGAGIADPRGGW
-412 GSLFADYNNDGYP
+412 GSLFADYDNDGYL

-441 LYHNNRDGTFTD
+441 LYHNNGDGTFSD
-453 VTYAAGVED
+453 VTHAAGVAD

-477 GFIDLYI
+477 GYLDLYI

-495 VLYRNNGDG
+495 VLYHNNGDG
-504 TFTNTAEKAG
+504 TFTNTAETAG

-533 YIDLHVVNFGQS
+533 HIDLHVVNFGQS

-554 GTFTDA
+554 GTFTDV
-560 TATTGMNLP
+560 TPTTGMNIP

-587 DIFISNSGSFQA
+587 DIFISNSGSFRA

-619 RNNDDGTFTD
+619 RNNGDGTFTD

-636 YHAFGAMGAN
+636 YQAFGAMGAN
-646 FDDID
+646 FGDID

-696 GKGHGVTFGDADAD
+696 GKGHGVTFGDVDTD

-716 VSVGGA
+716 VPVGGA

-735 TGVKNNYL
+735 AGAGNNWL
-743 NLKLVGVQSN
+743 TLKLVGVKSN
-753 RDGIGAKVTLR
+753 RDGIGAKVTLH
-764 VGDNVIYREVS
+764 VGDSVIYREVS

-786 PLEIGLGTHTKVDT
+786 SLEIGLKAHPKVDT
-800 LEIVWPSGQVDTHRN
+800 FEIVWPSGQVDTHRN
-815 LSVNQKLIITEGF
+815 LSVNQRLVVTEGKGL

>member
-1 MISLQQNSRNPK
+1 MRTTFSICLIFLIS
-13 AKSQFADNQL
+13 
-23 AISSQLSAVSKEG
+23 I
-36 NLLLIRN
+36 
-43 LLLLI
+43 
-48 AKTQLLIAILI
+48 
-59 IAGCDSDTP
+59 GCNTDSP
-68 QDKMDPQLAAEYQ
+68 QDDGNPQVTAHYQ
-81 RGIDALDKRD
+81 RGMDALDRNS
-91 FAEAEQAFQKCLQM
+91 FVEAEEAFQACLRI
-105 DANAHEARMQLAR
+105 DTNAHEARMQLAR
-118 TYVRQ
+118 TYIRQ
-123 LKFAD
+123 QKFSRAEETLQTLINLLKQVP
-128 AEVELQMLIGLL
+128 E
-140 QQAPKAKDKLSRA
+140 AKDKLSRA
-153 YLTLAQVFSYQQRFA
+153 YLTLAQVFSYQQRFS
-168 DSTVALTKAL
+168 DSTAALTSAL

-271 GNFEKAVTNFKES
+271 GAPEKAVENFKAS
-284 LRLKPRDPE
+284 LQLKPRDPE
-293 TLWNLWTAYNEL
+293 TLWNLWTAYSQI
-305 GGYPEELPEDFKI
+305 GGYPADLPEEFKI
-318 AVSNQL
+318 QMAVSSQQSAISSQQSAVSNHQEDITSPENL
-324 SVVSNK
+324 
-330 SSLTD
+330 LTD
-335 NGKLITDNYFT
+335 NRQLKTENYFT
-346 NVAADLKMDK
+346 DTAPDLEMNKVDG
-356 LDCGRG
+356 GRG

-384 HALYRNNGDGTFTD
+384 HALYRNNGDGTFTNTAD
-398 VAAEAGIADPRGGW
+398 EAGIADPRGGW
-412 GSLFADYNNDGYP
+412 GSLFADYDNDGYL

-441 LYHNNRDGTFTD
+441 LYHNNGNGTFTD
-453 VTYAAGVED
+453 VTNTAGVAD
-462 PQSSFCAAWADYDND
+462 PQCSFCAAWADYDND
-477 GFIDLYI
+477 GYLDLYV

-495 VLYRNNGDG
+495 VLYRNNGNG
-504 TFTNTAEKAG
+504 TFTNTAEAAG
-514 VANTG
+514 VADTG

-554 GTFTDA
+554 GTFTDV
-560 TATTGMNLP
+560 TPTTGMNLP

-604 ITGTAPH
+604 ITGSAPH
-611 DGDRQVLY
+611 DSDRQVLY
-619 RNNDDGTFTD
+619 RNNGDGTFTD

-646 FDDID
+646 FGDIN

-684 TDATF
+684 TDATV
-689 ALGLGNI
+689 ALGLGNV
-696 GKGHGVTFGDADAD
+696 GKGHGVTFGDIDTD

-716 VSVGGA
+716 VPVGGA

-735 TGVKNNYL
+735 TGTRNNWV
-743 NLKLVGVQSN
+743 NLKLVGVKSN

-764 VGDNVIYREVS
+764 IRDDIIYREVS

-815 LSVNQKLIITEGF
+815 LSVNQRLILTEGENL

>member
-1 MISLQQNSRNPK
+1 MRKTFFI
-13 AKSQFADNQL
+13 FL
-23 AISSQLSAVSKEG
+23 A
-36 NLLLIRN
+36 LLIFVACN
-43 LLLLI
+43 TD
-48 AKTQLLIAILI
+48 TQRREVN
-59 IAGCDSDTP
+59 
-68 QDKMDPQLAAEYQ
+68 PQLTAQYQ
-81 RGIDALDKRD
+81 KGIDALDVNN
-91 FAEAEQAFQKCLQM
+91 FAEAEKAFQACLQI
-105 DANAHEARMQLAR
+105 DANAHDARMQLAR
-118 TYVRQ
+118 TYIRQ
-123 LKFAD
+123 QKFTRAEETLQTLIQLLKD
-128 AEVELQMLIGLL
+128 TPE
-140 QQAPKAKDKLSRA
+140 AKDILSSA
-153 YLTLAQVFSYQQRFA
+153 YLTLAQVYSYQQRFS
-168 DSTVALTKAL
+168 DSTIALTSAL
-178 EVNPDDTDAR
+178 EVNPDDTNAR

-200 MLVPDLSASKRQF
+200 MLVPDLSASKQQF

-250 IQNYRRHSGA
+250 IENYRRHSGT

-271 GNFEKAVTNFKES
+271 GNPEKAVTNFKEA

-293 TLWNLWTAYNEL
+293 TLWNLWTAYSQL
-305 GGYPEELPEDFKI
+305 GGYPEDLSDEFKI
-318 AVSNQL
+318 AVSGQL
-324 SVVSNK
+324 
-330 SSLTD
+330 LTAESGAERNALTAD
-335 NGKLITDNYFT
+335 SQFTD
-346 NVAADLKMDK
+346 VAPDLKMDK
-356 LDCGRG
+356 VDGGRG

-384 HALYRNNGDGTFTD
+384 HVLYRNNNDGTFTN
-398 VAAEAGIADPRGGW
+398 VADQAGVADPRGGW
-412 GSLFADYNNDGYP
+412 GSLFADYDNDGFP

-441 LYHNNRDGTFTD
+441 LYHNNGDGTFTD
-453 VTYAAGVED
+453 VTHTAGVAD

-477 GFIDLYI
+477 GYLDLYI
-484 ADGVIGDGAAN
+484 ANGVIGDGAAN
-495 VLYRNNGDG
+495 VLYHNNGDG
-504 TFTNTAEKAG
+504 TFTNTADIAG

-533 YIDLHVVNFGQS
+533 YIDLHVINYGQS

-554 GTFTDA
+554 GTFTDV
-560 TATTGMNLP
+560 TPTTGMNLA
-569 VTDAF
+569 VTDPF

-604 ITGTAPH
+604 ITGTATH
-611 DGDRQVLY
+611 DSDRQVLY
-619 RNNDDGTFTD
+619 RNNGDGTFTD

-636 YHAFGAMGAN
+636 YHAYGAMGAN
-646 FDDID
+646 FGDIN

-672 DALFR
+672 DALFQ

-689 ALGLGNI
+689 ALGLGNV
-696 GKGHGVTFGDADAD
+696 GKGHGVTFADADAD
-710 GDVDIY
+710 GDLDIY
-716 VSVGGA
+716 VPVGGA
-722 FIGDQWHNLFYQN
+722 FLGDQWHNLFYQN
-735 TGVKNNYL
+735 TGSANNWFT
-743 NLKLVGVQSN
+743 LKLVGVKSN
-753 RDGIGAKVTLR
+753 RDGIGAKVTVR
-764 VGDNVIYREVS
+764 AGDSTIYREVS

-786 PLEIGLGTHTKVDT
+786 SLEIGLGTHTKVDT
-800 LEIVWPSGQVDTHRN
+800 VEIVWPSGQVDTHRN
-815 LSVNQKLIITEGF
+815 LSVNQRLVVTEGKSL

>member
-1 MISLQQNSRNPK
+1 MQKPY
-13 AKSQFADNQL
+13 
-23 AISSQLSAVSKEG
+23 
-36 NLLLIRN
+36 LIF
-43 LLLLI
+43 LI
-48 AKTQLLIAILI
+48 LFI
-59 IAGCDSDTP
+59 IAGCNTDRPRTS
-68 QDKMDPQLAAEYQ
+68 PQLTAEYQ
-81 RGIDALDKRD
+81 KGVDALDMSD
-91 FAEAEQAFQKCLQM
+91 FAEAERAFQACLKI
-105 DANAHEARMQLAR
+105 DGNAHDARMMLAR
-118 TYVRQ
+118 TYIRQ
-123 LKFAD
+123 QKFERAEETLQTLISLLK
-128 AEVELQMLIGLL
+128 
-140 QQAPKAKDKLSRA
+140 QAPEAKDTLSKA
-153 YLTLAQVFSYQQRFA
+153 YLTLAQVFSYQQRFSA
-168 DSTVALTKAL
+168 STAALTSAL
-178 EVNPDDTDAR
+178 EVNPDDTEAR

-220 PNNLEA
+220 PSNLEA

-271 GNFEKAVTNFKES
+271 GNLEKAVTNFKES

-293 TLWNLWTAYNEL
+293 TLWNLWTAYSKL
-305 GGYPEELPEDFKI
+305 GGYPEELPDEFKI
-318 AVSNQL
+318 IV
-324 SVVSNK
+324 
-330 SSLTD
+330 SLTD
-335 NGKLITDNYFT
+335 NRQRITDNQFT
-346 NVAADLKMDK
+346 DIAPDLKMDK
-356 LDCGRG
+356 VDGGRG

-372 DLDIV
+372 DQDIV

-398 VAAEAGIADPRGGW
+398 VAAQAGIADPRGGW
-412 GSLFADYNNDGYP
+412 GSLFADYNNDGYL

-441 LYHNNRDGTFTD
+441 LYHNNGDGTFTD
-453 VTYAAGVED
+453 VTHAAGVAD

-477 GFIDLYI
+477 GHLDLYI

-495 VLYRNNGDG
+495 VLYHNNGDG
-504 TFTNTAEKAG
+504 TFTNTAELAG
-514 VANTG
+514 VADTG

-554 GTFTDA
+554 GTFTDV
-560 TATTGMNLP
+560 TPTTGMNLP

-587 DIFISNSGSFQA
+587 DIFISNSGSFRA
-599 FIAGQ
+599 FIEGQ
-604 ITGTAPH
+604 IRGAAPH

-619 RNNDDGTFTD
+619 RNNGDGTFTD

-646 FDDID
+646 FGDID
-651 SDGYLD
+651 SDGYVD

-696 GKGHGVTFGDADAD
+696 GKGHGVTFGDVDTD

-716 VSVGGA
+716 VPVGGA

-735 TGVKNNYL
+735 TGTGNNWL
-743 NLKLVGVQSN
+743 NLRLVGGKSN
-753 RDGIGAKVTLR
+753 RDGIGAKVTLH
-764 VGDNVIYREVS
+764 VGDSVIYREVS

-786 PLEIGLGTHTKVDT
+786 PLEIGLKAWTKVDV

-815 LSVNQKLIITEGF
+815 LSVNQRLVVTEGEGL

>member
-1 MISLQQNSRNPK
+1 MRSTFSIFLIFLISIGCTPDAPQRDVNP
-13 AKSQFADNQL
+13 QFTAQ
-23 AISSQLSAVSKEG
+23 
-36 NLLLIRN
+36 
-43 LLLLI
+43 
-48 AKTQLLIAILI
+48 
-59 IAGCDSDTP
+59 
-68 QDKMDPQLAAEYQ
+68 YQ
-81 RGIDALDKRD
+81 KGIDALDMNN
-91 FAEAEQAFQKCLQM
+91 FADAEKAFQACLQI
-105 DANAHEARMQLAR
+105 DANAHDAHMLLAR

-123 LKFAD
+123 QKWVL
-128 AEVELQMLIGLL
+128 AEETLQKLIGRL
-140 QQAPKAKDKLSRA
+140 KDIGVRNPSHKEQFSKA
-153 YLTLAQVFSYQQRFA
+153 YLTLAQVFSYQQRFS
-168 DSTVALTKAL
+168 DSTTALTNAL
-178 EVNPDDTDAR
+178 EVNPDDTEAR

-271 GNFEKAVTNFKES
+271 GAPEKAVENFKES

-293 TLWNLWTAYNEL
+293 TLWNLWTAYSQL
-305 GGYPEELPEDFKI
+305 GGYPEELPEEFRI
-318 AVSNQL
+318 AVSGNSRQQRDSL
-324 SVVSNK
+324 ADSRKSMVSD
-330 SSLTD
+330 SQFTD
-335 NGKLITDNYFT
+335 I
-346 NVAADLKMDK
+346 APDLRMDK
-356 LDCGRG
+356 VDGGRG

-384 HALYRNNGDGTFTD
+384 HALFRNNGDGTFTNTAD
-398 VAAEAGIADPRGGW
+398 EAGIADPRGGW
-412 GSLFADYNNDGYP
+412 GSLFADYDNDGYS

-441 LYHNNRDGTFTD
+441 LYHNNGDGTFTD
-453 VTYAAGVED
+453 VTHTAGVAD

-477 GFIDLYI
+477 GYLDLYI

-504 TFTNTAEKAG
+504 TFTNTAETAG
-514 VANTG
+514 VADTG

-533 YIDLHVVNFGQS
+533 HIDLHVINYGQS

-554 GTFTDA
+554 GTFTDV
-560 TATTGMNLP
+560 TPTTGMNLP

-604 ITGTAPH
+604 ITGSAPH

-619 RNNDDGTFTD
+619 RNNGDGTFTD

-636 YHAFGAMGAN
+636 YHAYGAMGAN
-646 FDDID
+646 FGDIN

-684 TDATF
+684 TDATA

-696 GKGHGVTFGDADAD
+696 GKGHGVTFGDVDDD
-710 GDVDIY
+710 GDIDVY
-716 VSVGGA
+716 VPVGGA
-722 FIGDQWHNLFYQN
+722 FIGDQWHNLFYR
-735 TGVKNNYL
+735 NNGTENNWL
-743 NLKLVGVQSN
+743 TLKLVGTKSN

-764 VGDNVIYREVS
+764 MGDGIIYREVS

-786 PLEIGLGTHTKVDT
+786 SLEIGLGTHTKVDT
-800 LEIVWPSGQVDTHRN
+800 LEIVWSSGQIDTHRN
-815 LSVNQKLIITEGF
+815 LPVNQRLVVTEGEDL

>member
-1 MISLQQNSRNPK
+1 MIDRIVRCAMIRGPIIMANLKIIKISVLTTSL
-13 AKSQFADNQL
+13 FL
-23 AISSQLSAVSKEG
+23 FLISV
-36 NLLLIRN
+36 
-43 LLLLI
+43 
-48 AKTQLLIAILI
+48 
-59 IAGCDSDTP
+59 GCNTDTP
-68 QDKMDPQLAAEYQ
+68 QRRRGEVSSPAQNPQLTAQYQ
-81 RGIDALDKRD
+81 KGIDALDVNN
-91 FAEAEQAFQKCLQM
+91 FAEAEEAFQACLQM
-105 DANAHEARMQLAR
+105 DPNAHDARMQLAR
-118 TYVRQ
+118 TYIRQ
-123 LKFAD
+123 QKWVL
-128 AEVELQMLIGLL
+128 AEGTLQKLIELRRGEVSS
-140 QQAPKAKDKLSRA
+140 PEAKDELSRA
-153 YLTLAQVFSYQQRFA
+153 YLTLAQVFSYQQRFS
-168 DSTVALTKAL
+168 DSTAALTNAL

-271 GNFEKAVTNFKES
+271 GDPEKAVANFKES

-293 TLWNLWTAYNEL
+293 TLWNLWTAYAQL
-305 GGYPEELPEDFKI
+305 GGYPEDLPEEFRI
-318 AVSNQL
+318 AVSDQR
-324 SVVSNK
+324 SAISGQP
-330 SSLTD
+330 LT
-335 NGKLITDNYFT
+335 TDNYFT

-356 LDCGRG
+356 VDGGRG

-384 HALYRNNGDGTFTD
+384 HVLYRNNGDGTFTN
-398 VAAEAGIADPRGGW
+398 VAEQAGIADPRGGW
-412 GSLFADYNNDGYP
+412 GSLFADYDNDGYP

-441 LYHNNRDGTFTD
+441 LYRNNGDGTFTD
-453 VTYAAGVED
+453 VTHTADVAD

-477 GFIDLYI
+477 GYIDLYI
-484 ADGVIGDGAAN
+484 ANGVIGDGAAN

-504 TFTNTAEKAG
+504 TFTNTAETAK

-533 YIDLHVVNFGQS
+533 HIDLHVVNYGQS

-554 GTFTDA
+554 GTFTDV
-560 TATTGMNLP
+560 TAAAGMSLA

-587 DIFISNSGSFQA
+587 DLFISNSGSFQA

-604 ITGTAPH
+604 ITGSATH
-611 DGDRQVLY
+611 DSDRQVLY
-619 RNNDDGTFTD
+619 RNNGDGTFTD
-629 VTRESGL
+629 VTKESGL
-636 YHAFGAMGAN
+636 YHAYGAMGAN
-646 FDDID
+646 FGDIN
-651 SDGYLD
+651 SDGYVD

-672 DALFR
+672 DALFQ

-684 TDATF
+684 IDATV

-716 VSVGGA
+716 VPVGGA

-735 TGVKNNYL
+735 TGTGNNYL
-743 NLKLVGVQSN
+743 TLKLVGAKSN
-753 RDGIGAKVTLR
+753 RDGIGAKVTLNL
-764 VGDNVIYREVS
+764 GDSTIYREVS
-775 GGCGFGSTNSL
+775 GGGGFGSTNSL

-800 LEIVWPSGQVDTHRN
+800 LEIVWPSGQIDTHRN
-815 LSVNQKLIITEGF
+815 LSVNQELLVTEGF

>member
-1 MISLQQNSRNPK
+1 MR
-13 AKSQFADNQL
+13 QFL
-23 AISSQLSAVSKEG
+23 FVFP
-36 NLLLIRN
+36 LL
-43 LLLLI
+43 
-48 AKTQLLIAILI
+48 LI
-59 IAGCDSDTP
+59 IAGCNTDRPES
-68 QDKMDPQLAAEYQ
+68 KEVDPQFTAEYQ
-81 RGIDALDKRD
+81 KGIDALDVND
-91 FAEAEQAFQKCLQM
+91 FAEAERAFQACLKI
-105 DANAHEARMQLAR
+105 DVNAHDTRMLLAR
-118 TYVRQ
+118 TYIRQ
-123 LKFAD
+123 QKFAP
-128 AEVELQMLIGLL
+128 AEATLQTLIGQLN
-140 QQAPKAKDKLSRA
+140 QVSEAKDKLSRA
-153 YLTLAQVFSYQQRFA
+153 YLTLAQVFSYQQRFS
-168 DSTVALTKAL
+168 DSTTALTNAL
-178 EVNPDDTDAR
+178 EVNPDDTEAR

-239 ADKAAERFENI
+239 ADKAAKRFENI

-271 GNFEKAVTNFKES
+271 GNLEKAVTNFKES

-293 TLWNLWTAYNEL
+293 TLWNLWTAYSQL
-305 GGYPEELPEDFKI
+305 GGYPADLPEEFKI
-318 AVSNQL
+318 KPWGGFVTPN
-324 SVVSNK
+324 SVGRD
-330 SSLTD
+330 SLFTD
-335 NGKLITDNYFT
+335 M
-346 NVAADLKMDK
+346 AANLKMDK
-356 LDCGRG
+356 VDGGRG

-372 DLDIV
+372 DEDIV

-384 HALYRNNGDGTFTD
+384 HVLYRNNGDGTFTN
-398 VAAEAGIADPRGGW
+398 VADQAGIADPRGGW
-412 GSLFADYNNDGYP
+412 GSLFADYDNDGFL

-441 LYHNNRDGTFTD
+441 LYHNNGDGTFTD
-453 VTYAAGVED
+453 VTHTAGVAD

-477 GFIDLYI
+477 GYLDLYI

-504 TFTNTAEKAG
+504 TFTNIAEIAG

-554 GTFTDA
+554 GTFTDVTSIA
-560 TATTGMNLP
+560 GMTLP

-604 ITGTAPH
+604 ITGAAPH

-619 RNNDDGTFTD
+619 RNNGDGTFTD

-646 FDDID
+646 FGDID

-684 TDATF
+684 TDATL

-696 GKGHGVTFGDADAD
+696 GKGHGVTFGDVDTD

-716 VSVGGA
+716 VPVGGA

-735 TGVKNNYL
+735 TGTGNNWL
-743 NLKLVGVQSN
+743 TLKLVGVKSN

-764 VGDNVIYREVS
+764 VGDSVIYREVS

-786 PLEIGLGTHTKVDT
+786 SLEIGLGKHTKVDT

-815 LSVNQKLIITEGF
+815 LSVNQKRVITEGKNL

>member
-1 MISLQQNSRNPK
+1 MRK
-13 AKSQFADNQL
+13 TFA
-23 AISSQLSAVSKEG
+23 IF
-36 NLLLIRN
+36 LICFIFVACN
-43 LLLLI
+43 N
-48 AKTQLLIAILI
+48 T
-59 IAGCDSDTP
+59 DTP
-68 QDKMDPQLAAEYQ
+68 QMQVSPEFTVQYEKGM
-81 RGIDALDKRD
+81 DALDVNN
-91 FAEAEQAFQKCLQM
+91 FAEAEKAFQACLQI
-105 DANAHEARMQLAR
+105 DSNAHDARMQLAR
-118 TYVRQ
+118 TYIRQ
-123 LKFAD
+123 QKFTRAEETLQTLISLLKPSS
-128 AEVELQMLIGLL
+128 E
-140 QQAPKAKDKLSRA
+140 AKDMLSRA
-153 YLTLAQVFSYQQRFA
+153 YLTLAQVFSYQQRFS
-168 DSTVALTKAL
+168 DSTTALTSAL
-178 EVNPDDTDAR
+178 EVNPDDTGAR

-250 IQNYRRHSGA
+250 IENYRRHSGA

-271 GNFEKAVTNFKES
+271 GSVEKSITNFKEA

-293 TLWNLWTAYNEL
+293 TLWNLWTAYARL
-305 GGYPEELPEDFKI
+305 GGYPEELPEEFKI
-318 AVSNQL
+318 QTSEGFVTPNSMEQD
-324 SVVSNK
+324 
-330 SSLTD
+330 SL
-335 NGKLITDNYFT
+335 FT
-346 NVAADLKMDK
+346 NIAPNLKMDK
-356 LDCGRG
+356 VDGGRG

-384 HALYRNNGDGTFTD
+384 HTLYRNNGDGTFTN
-398 VAAEAGIADPRGGW
+398 VAEQAGIDDPRGGW
-412 GSLFADYNNDGYP
+412 GSLFADYDNDGYP

-441 LYHNNRDGTFTD
+441 LYHNNGDGTFTD
-453 VTYAAGVED
+453 VTHTAGVAD

-477 GFIDLYI
+477 GYLDLYI

-504 TFTNTAEKAG
+504 TFTNTAEIAG

-533 YIDLHVVNFGQS
+533 HIDLHVVNYGQS

-554 GTFTDA
+554 GTFTDV
-560 TATTGMNLP
+560 TAASGMNLP

-604 ITGTAPH
+604 ITGGATH
-611 DGDRQVLY
+611 DSDRQVLY
-619 RNNDDGTFTD
+619 RNNGDGTFTD

-636 YHAFGAMGAN
+636 YHAYGAMGAN
-646 FDDID
+646 FGDIN
-651 SDGYLD
+651 SDGYVD

-672 DALFR
+672 DALFQ

-716 VSVGGA
+716 VPVGGA

-735 TGVKNNYL
+735 TGATYNWL
-743 NLKLVGVQSN
+743 TLKLVGVKSN

-764 VGDNVIYREVS
+764 AGDSVIYREVS

-786 PLEIGLGTHTKVDT
+786 SLEIGLGTHAKVDT
-800 LEIVWPSGQVDTHRN
+800 LEIAWPSGQVDTHRN
-815 LSVNQKLIITEGF
+815 LSVNQKLVITEGF

>member
-1 MISLQQNSRNPK
+1 MRKLYFI
-13 AKSQFADNQL
+13 F
-23 AISSQLSAVSKEG
+23 
-36 NLLLIRN
+36 LIPF
-43 LLLLI
+43 
-48 AKTQLLIAILI
+48 I
-59 IAGCDSDTP
+59 IAGCDMDTP
-68 QDKMDPQLAAEYQ
+68 PDKMTPQLAAQYQ
-81 RGIDALDKRD
+81 RGIDALDRRD
-91 FAEAEQAFQKCLQM
+91 FAEAEQAFQTCLQM
-105 DANAHEARMQLAR
+105 DANAHDARMQLAR
-118 TYVRQ
+118 TYIRQ
-123 LKFAD
+123 LKFAS

-140 QQAPKAKDKLSRA
+140 KQAPGAPDKLSRA
-153 YLTLAQVFSYQQRFA
+153 YLTLAQVFSYQQRFS
-168 DSTVALTKAL
+168 DSTAALTSAL

-271 GNFEKAVTNFKES
+271 GDLEKAVTNFKES

-293 TLWNLWTAYNEL
+293 TLWNLWTAYSKL
-305 GGYPEELPEDFKI
+305 GGYPPELPEEFKI
-318 AVSNQL
+318 AVSRQP
-324 SVVSNK
+324 SAVSRQQETGMEGRK
-330 SSLTD
+330 DGREEGKKESSNLPIFQP
-335 NGKLITDNYFT
+335 NAGSRKPKVSGSQFT
-346 NVAADLKMDK
+346 NVASDLKMDK
-356 LDCGRG
+356 VDGGRG

-372 DLDIV
+372 DEDIV
-377 AVGTYQP
+377 AVGTFQP
-384 HALYRNNGDGTFTD
+384 HALFRNNGDGTFTN
-398 VAAEAGIADPRGGW
+398 VAEGAGIADPRGGW
-412 GSLFADYNNDGYP
+412 GSLFADYDNDGYL

-441 LYHNNRDGTFTD
+441 LYHNNGDGTFTD
-453 VTYAAGVED
+453 VTHAAGVAD

-477 GFIDLYI
+477 GYLDLYI

-495 VLYRNNGDG
+495 VLYHNNGDG
-504 TFTNTAEKAG
+504 TFTNTAESAG

-533 YIDLHVVNFGQS
+533 YIDLHVINFGQS

-554 GTFTDA
+554 GTFTDV
-560 TATTGMNLP
+560 TPTTGMTLP

-587 DIFISNSGSFQA
+587 DIFISNSGAFQA

-619 RNNDDGTFTD
+619 RNNGDGTFTD

-646 FDDID
+646 FGDID

-696 GKGHGVTFGDADAD
+696 GKGHGVTFGDVDTD

-716 VSVGGA
+716 VPVGGA

-735 TGVKNNYL
+735 TGAGNNYL
-743 NLKLVGVQSN
+743 TLKLVGVKSN
-753 RDGIGAKVTLR
+753 RDGIGAKVTLHL
-764 VGDNVIYREVS
+764 GDSVIYREVS

-786 PLEIGLGTHTKVDT
+786 SLEIGLKAHTKVDT

-815 LSVNQKLIITEGF
+815 LSVNQRLVVTEGAGL

>member
-1 MISLQQNSRNPK
+1 MRQTFSIFLIFLIGIGCNTDSPQRKENPQVT
-13 AKSQFADNQL
+13 AH
-23 AISSQLSAVSKEG
+23 
-36 NLLLIRN
+36 
-43 LLLLI
+43 
-48 AKTQLLIAILI
+48 
-59 IAGCDSDTP
+59 
-68 QDKMDPQLAAEYQ
+68 YQ
-81 RGIDALDKRD
+81 RGMNALDRNN
-91 FAEAEQAFQKCLQM
+91 FSEAEEAFQACLQI
-105 DANAHEARMQLAR
+105 DANAHETRMLLAL
-118 TYVRQ
+118 TYIRQ
-123 LKFAD
+123 QKFAQ
-128 AEVELQMLIGLL
+128 AEETLQMLINLL
-140 QQAPKAKDKLSRA
+140 KQVPEAKDKLSRA
-153 YLTLAQVFSYQQRFA
+153 YLTLAQVFSYQQRFS
-168 DSTVALTKAL
+168 DSTTVLTSAL
-178 EVNPDDTDAR
+178 EVNPDDTEAR

-271 GNFEKAVTNFKES
+271 GDPEKAVENFKAS
-284 LRLKPRDPE
+284 LQLKPRDPE
-293 TLWNLWTAYNEL
+293 TLWNLWTAYAKL
-305 GGYPEELPEDFKI
+305 GGYPADLPEEFKIQI
-318 AVSNQL
+318 AVSSRSPSAVGQEPSVAESDTQL
-324 SVVSNK
+324 PHAESRRFPTADSQ
-330 SSLTD
+330 
-335 NGKLITDNYFT
+335 FT
-346 NVAADLKMDK
+346 NIASDLKMDK
-356 LDCGRG
+356 VDGGRG

-384 HALYRNNGDGTFTD
+384 HALFRNNGDGTFANT
-398 VAAEAGIADPRGGW
+398 AAQAGIADPRGGW
-412 GSLFADYNNDGYP
+412 GSLFADYDNDGYL

-441 LYHNNRDGTFTD
+441 LYHNNGDGTFTD
-453 VTYAAGVED
+453 VTHTAGVSD
-462 PQSSFCAAWADYDND
+462 PQSSFCAAWADYNND
-477 GFIDLYI
+477 GYIDLYV

-504 TFTNTAEKAG
+504 TFTNTADVAG
-514 VANTG
+514 VADTG
-519 NSLGTAWGDYDKDG
+519 NSLGTTWGDYDKDG
-533 YIDLHVVNFGQS
+533 HIDLHVVNYGQS

-554 GTFTDA
+554 GTFTDV
-560 TATTGMNLP
+560 TPTTGMNLP

-604 ITGTAPH
+604 ITGAAPH
-611 DGDRQVLY
+611 DSDRQVLY
-619 RNNDDGTFTD
+619 RNNGDGTFTD

-646 FDDID
+646 FGDIN

-684 TDATF
+684 TDATA

-696 GKGHGVTFGDADAD
+696 GKGHGVTFGDIDTD

-716 VSVGGA
+716 VPVGGA
-722 FIGDQWHNLFYQN
+722 FIGDQWHNLFYRN
-735 TGVKNNYL
+735 KGVGNNWL
-743 NLKLVGVQSN
+743 TLKLVGVKSN
-753 RDGIGAKVTLR
+753 RDGIGAKVTLHI
-764 VGDNVIYREVS
+764 GDDVIYREVS

-786 PLEIGLGTHTKVDT
+786 SLEIGLGTHTKIDT

-815 LSVNQKLIITEGF
+815 LSVNQKLVVTEGFLND

>member
-1 MISLQQNSRNPK
+1 MRK
-13 AKSQFADNQL
+13 
-23 AISSQLSAVSKEG
+23 LSF
-36 NLLLIRN
+36 LFFIF
-43 LLLLI
+43 
-48 AKTQLLIAILI
+48 LI
-59 IAGCDSDTP
+59 IAGCDTDTP
-68 QDKMDPQLAAEYQ
+68 QDKMDPQLAAQYQ
-81 RGIDALDKRD
+81 RGVDALDRRD
-91 FAEAEQAFQKCLQM
+91 FAEAEQAFQTCLQM
-105 DANAHEARMQLAR
+105 DANAHDARMQLAR
-118 TYVRQ
+118 TYIRQ
-123 LKFAD
+123 LKFTS

-140 QQAPKAKDKLSRA
+140 QQHRLKTDARAKNKLSKA

-250 IQNYRRHSGA
+250 TQNYRRHSGA

-293 TLWNLWTAYNEL
+293 TLWNLWTAYSQL
-305 GGYPEELPEDFKI
+305 GGYPEELPEEFKI
-318 AVSNQL
+318 QRKWKQEGRVEAGGKIGSPVFQSSNLPSESQF
-324 SVVSNK
+324 
-330 SSLTD
+330 
-335 NGKLITDNYFT
+335 I

-356 LDCGRG
+356 VDCGRG

-384 HALYRNNGDGTFTD
+384 HALYRNNGDGTFTN
-398 VAAEAGIADPRGGW
+398 VAEDAGIADPRGGW
-412 GSLFADYNNDGYP
+412 GSLFADYDNDGYP

-441 LYHNNRDGTFTD
+441 LYHNNGDGTFTD
-453 VTYAAGVED
+453 VTDAAGVAD

-477 GFIDLYI
+477 GYIDLYI

-504 TFTNTAEKAG
+504 TFTNTADSAG

-554 GTFTDA
+554 GTFTDV
-560 TATTGMNLP
+560 TASTGMNLP
-569 VTDAF
+569 ITDAF

-604 ITGTAPH
+604 ITGAAPH

-619 RNNDDGTFTD
+619 RNNGDGTFTD

-646 FDDID
+646 FEDID

-735 TGVKNNYL
+735 TGVGNNYL
-743 NLKLVGVQSN
+743 NLKLVGVKSN

-764 VGDNVIYREVS
+764 VGDSLTENATPKYLSKARVLGQIYREVS

-815 LSVNQKLIITEGF
+815 LSVNQKLTLTEGF

>member
-1 MISLQQNSRNPK
+1 MRKFYFFSL
-13 AKSQFADNQL
+13 
-23 AISSQLSAVSKEG
+23 I
-36 NLLLIRN
+36 LLI
-43 LLLLI
+43 
-48 AKTQLLIAILI
+48 I
-59 IAGCDSDTP
+59 IGCDADTP
-68 QDKMDPQLAAEYQ
+68 PDKMDPQLAAQYQ
-81 RGIDALDKRD
+81 RGIDALDRRD
-91 FAEAEQAFQKCLQM
+91 FAEAEQAFQTCLQM
-105 DANAHEARMQLAR
+105 NTNAHDARMQLAR
-118 TYVRQ
+118 TYIRQ
-123 LKFAD
+123 QKFAP

-140 QQAPKAKDKLSRA
+140 NQAPEAKDKLSRA
-153 YLTLAQVFSYQQRFA
+153 YLTLAQVFSYQQRFS
-168 DSTVALTKAL
+168 DSTVALTRAL

-213 EKVLELE
+213 EKVLEIE
-220 PNNLEA
+220 PNNPEA

-271 GNFEKAVTNFKES
+271 GNLEAAVTNFKES

-293 TLWNLWTAYNEL
+293 TLWNLWTAYSKL
-305 GGYPEELPEDFKI
+305 GGYPEELPEEFKI
-318 AVSNQL
+318 
-324 SVVSNK
+324 VVSGNGRQEGRK
-330 SSLTD
+330 DGTEEARKESSSLPIFQSD
-335 NGKLITDNYFT
+335 ADRRKPKAESQFID
-346 NVAADLKMDK
+346 VASGLKMDK
-356 LDCGRG
+356 VDGGRG

-384 HALYRNNGDGTFTD
+384 HALYRNNGDGTFTNT
-398 VAAEAGIADPRGGW
+398 AEQAGIADPRGGW
-412 GSLFADYNNDGYP
+412 GSLFADYDNDGYL

-441 LYHNNRDGTFTD
+441 LYHNNGDGTFTD
-453 VTYAAGVED
+453 LTHTAGVAD

-477 GFIDLYI
+477 GYLDLYI

-504 TFTNTAEKAG
+504 TFTNTAESAG

-554 GTFTDA
+554 GTFTDV
-560 TATTGMNLP
+560 TPTTGMNIP

-611 DGDRQVLY
+611 DADRQVLY
-619 RNNDDGTFTD
+619 RNNGDGTFTD

-646 FDDID
+646 FGDID

-684 TDATF
+684 TDVTF
-689 ALGLGNI
+689 TLGLGNV
-696 GKGHGVTFGDADAD
+696 GKGHGVTFGDIDTD

-716 VSVGGA
+716 VPVGGA
-722 FIGDQWHNLFYQN
+722 FIGDQWRNLFYQN
-735 TGVKNNYL
+735 AGAGNNYI
-743 NLKLVGVQSN
+743 NLKLVGVESN

-764 VGDNVIYREVS
+764 MGDNVVYREVS

-800 LEIVWPSGQVDTHRN
+800 LEIVWPSGQVDTHRDI
-815 LSVNQKLIITEGF
+815 SVNQKLIVTEGKGL

>member
-1 MISLQQNSRNPK
+1 MTIMR
-13 AKSQFADNQL
+13 QFYF
-23 AISSQLSAVSKEG
+23 IF
-36 NLLLIRN
+36 LI
-43 LLLLI
+43 L
-48 AKTQLLIAILI
+48 LI
-59 IAGCDSDTP
+59 IAGCDTDTP
-68 QDKMDPQLAAEYQ
+68 PDKMDPELAAQYQ
-81 RGIDALDKRD
+81 RGIDALDRRA
-91 FAEAEQAFQKCLQM
+91 FAEAEQAFQTCLQM
-105 DANAHEARMQLAR
+105 DANAHDARMQLAR
-118 TYVRQ
+118 TYIRQ
-123 LKFAD
+123 LKFAA

-140 QQAPKAKDKLSRA
+140 KQHRLETDARAKDKLSRA
-153 YLTLAQVFSYQQRFA
+153 YLTLAQVFSYQQRFS
-168 DSTVALTKAL
+168 DSTAALTNAL
-178 EVNPDDTDAR
+178 EVNPGDTDAR

-226 MLQLGLAE
+226 MHQLGLAE

-239 ADKAAERFENI
+239 AEKAAARFENI

-271 GNFEKAVTNFKES
+271 GNLEKAVTNFKAS

-293 TLWNLWTAYNEL
+293 TLWNLWTAYSKL
-305 GGYPEELPEDFKI
+305 GGYPEKLPEEFKI
-318 AVSNQL
+318 QTEWEQEGRVEAGGKIGSPVFQSSNL
-324 SVVSNK
+324 PSK
-330 SSLTD
+330 SQ
-335 NGKLITDNYFT
+335 FT
-346 NVAADLKMDK
+346 NVAPDLKMDK
-356 LDCGRG
+356 VDGGRG

-372 DLDIV
+372 DEDIV

-384 HALYRNNGDGTFTD
+384 HALYRNNGDGTFTN
-398 VAAEAGIADPRGGW
+398 VAEQAGIADPRGGW
-412 GSLFADYNNDGYP
+412 GSLFADYDNDGSL

-441 LYHNNRDGTFTD
+441 LYHNNGDGTFSD
-453 VTYAAGVED
+453 VTHAAGVAD

-477 GFIDLYI
+477 GYLDLYI

-495 VLYRNNGDG
+495 VLYHNNGDG
-504 TFTNTAEKAG
+504 TFTNIAESAG

-554 GTFTDA
+554 GTFTDV
-560 TATTGMNLP
+560 TPTTGMNLP

-619 RNNDDGTFTD
+619 RNNGDGTFTD

-646 FDDID
+646 FGDID

-689 ALGLGNI
+689 AFGLGNI
-696 GKGHGVTFGDADAD
+696 GKGHGVTFGDVDTD

-716 VSVGGA
+716 VPVGGA

-735 TGVKNNYL
+735 AGAGNNWL
-743 NLKLVGVQSN
+743 TLKLVGVKSN

-764 VGDNVIYREVS
+764 VGNRVIYREVS

-786 PLEIGLGTHTKVDT
+786 SLEIGLKAHTKVDT
-800 LEIVWPSGQVDTHRN
+800 LEIVWPSGQVDTHRD
-815 LSVNQKLIITEGF
+815 LSVNQKLVVTEGKDL

>member
-1 MISLQQNSRNPK
+1 MRRLYFI
-13 AKSQFADNQL
+13 
-23 AISSQLSAVSKEG
+23 
-36 NLLLIRN
+36 LLI
-43 LLLLI
+43 L
-48 AKTQLLIAILI
+48 LI
-59 IAGCDSDTP
+59 IAGCDADTP
-68 QDKMDPQLAAEYQ
+68 PDEMDPQLAIHYQ
-81 RGIDALDKRD
+81 RGIDALDRRD
-91 FAEAEQAFQKCLQM
+91 FAEAEQAFQTCLQM
-105 DANAHEARMQLAR
+105 DANAHDARMQLAR
-118 TYVRQ
+118 TYIRQ
-123 LKFAD
+123 LKFAR

-140 QQAPKAKDKLSRA
+140 KQAPKAQDKLSRA
-153 YLTLAQVFSYQQRFA
+153 YLTLAQVFSYQQRFS
-168 DSTVALTKAL
+168 DSTAALTKAL

-239 ADKAAERFENI
+239 AEKAAERFENI

-265 VYHLRH
+265 VYHLRQ
-271 GNFEKAVTNFKES
+271 GNLEKAVTNFKAS

-293 TLWNLWTAYNEL
+293 TLWNLWTAYSHL
-305 GGYPEELPEDFKI
+305 GGYPEELPEEFKI
-318 AVSNQL
+318 AISYQQRDASAESRKPMVSDSQ
-324 SVVSNK
+324 
-330 SSLTD
+330 
-335 NGKLITDNYFT
+335 FT
-346 NVAADLKMDK
+346 NVAPDLKMDK
-356 LDCGRG
+356 VDGGRG

-372 DLDIV
+372 DEDIV

-398 VAAEAGIADPRGGW
+398 VAEQAGIADPRGGW
-412 GSLFADYNNDGYP
+412 GSLFADYDNDGYL

-441 LYHNNRDGTFTD
+441 LYHNNGDGTFSD
-453 VTYAAGVED
+453 VTHAAGVAD

-477 GFIDLYI
+477 GYLDLYI

-495 VLYRNNGDG
+495 VLYHNNGDG
-504 TFTNTAEKAG
+504 TFTNTAETAG

-554 GTFTDA
+554 GTFTDV
-560 TATTGMNLP
+560 TPTTGMNLP
-569 VTDAF
+569 ATDAF

-619 RNNDDGTFTD
+619 RNNGDGTFTD

-646 FDDID
+646 FGDID

-677 NNGDGTF
+677 NNGNGTF
-684 TDATF
+684 TDATL
-689 ALGLGNI
+689 ALGLGSI
-696 GKGHGVTFGDADAD
+696 GKGHGVTFGDVDTD

-716 VSVGGA
+716 VPVGGA
-722 FIGDQWHNLFYQN
+722 FIGDQWRNLFYEN
-735 TGVKNNYL
+735 AGAGNNWL
-743 NLKLVGVQSN
+743 TLKLVGVKSN
-753 RDGIGAKVTLR
+753 RDGIGAKVTLH
-764 VGDNVIYREVS
+764 VGDSVIYREVS

-786 PLEIGLGTHTKVDT
+786 SLEIGLKAHTKVDT

-815 LSVNQKLIITEGF
+815 LSINQKVVITEGKSL

>member
-1 MISLQQNSRNPK
+1 
-13 AKSQFADNQL
+13 
-23 AISSQLSAVSKEG
+23 
-36 NLLLIRN
+36 
-43 LLLLI
+43 
-48 AKTQLLIAILI
+48 
-59 IAGCDSDTP
+59 
-68 QDKMDPQLAAEYQ
+68 MDPQLAAQYQ
-81 RGIDALDKRD
+81 RGIDALDRRD
-91 FAEAEQAFQKCLQM
+91 FVEAEQAFQTCLQM
-105 DANAHEARMQLAR
+105 NVNAHDVRMQLAR
-118 TYVRQ
+118 TYIRQ
-123 LKFAD
+123 QKFAP

-140 QQAPKAKDKLSRA
+140 NQAPEAKDRLSRA
-153 YLTLAQVFSYQQRFA
+153 YLTLAQVFSYQQRFS
-168 DSTVALTKAL
+168 DSTVALTRAL

-213 EKVLELE
+213 EKVLEIE
-220 PNNLEA
+220 PNNPEA

-271 GNFEKAVTNFKES
+271 GNLENEVLSFKKAVTNFKES

-293 TLWNLWTAYNEL
+293 TLWNLWTAYGKL
-305 GGYPEELPEDFKI
+305 GGYPEELPEEFKI
-318 AVSNQL
+318 QVAVTGQQETGREGRKDGREESRKPKAESQFI
-324 SVVSNK
+324 
-330 SSLTD
+330 D
-335 NGKLITDNYFT
+335 
-346 NVAADLKMDK
+346 VASDLKMNKVDG
-356 LDCGRG
+356 GRG

-384 HALYRNNGDGTFTD
+384 HALYRNNGDGTFTNT
-398 VAAEAGIADPRGGW
+398 AEQAGIADPRGGW
-412 GSLFADYNNDGYP
+412 GSLFADYDNDGYL

-441 LYHNNRDGTFTD
+441 LYHNNGDGTFTD
-453 VTYAAGVED
+453 VTDTAGVAD

-477 GFIDLYI
+477 GYLDLYI

-504 TFTNTAEKAG
+504 TFTNTAESAG

-533 YIDLHVVNFGQS
+533 HIDLHVINFGQS

-554 GTFTDA
+554 GTFTDV
-560 TATTGMNLP
+560 TPTTGMNIP

-611 DGDRQVLY
+611 DADRQVLY
-619 RNNDDGTFTD
+619 RNNGDGTFTD

-646 FDDID
+646 FGDID

-672 DALFR
+672 DALFH

-689 ALGLGNI
+689 TLGLGNI
-696 GKGHGVTFGDADAD
+696 GKGHGVTFGDMDAD

-716 VSVGGA
+716 VPVGGA

-735 TGVKNNYL
+735 TGAGNNWI
-743 NLKLVGVQSN
+743 NLKLVGVKSN

-764 VGDNVIYREVS
+764 IGDNLVYREVS

-815 LSVNQKLIITEGF
+815 LSVNQRLVITEGKSL

>member
-1 MISLQQNSRNPK
+1 MRKFS
-13 AKSQFADNQL
+13 FFFF
-23 AISSQLSAVSKEG
+23 
-36 NLLLIRN
+36 
-43 LLLLI
+43 
-48 AKTQLLIAILI
+48 ILFI
-59 IAGCDSDTP
+59 IAGCDTETP
-68 QDKMDPQLAAEYQ
+68 PDKMDPQLAAQYQ
-81 RGIDALDKRD
+81 RGIDALDRRD
-91 FAEAEQAFQKCLQM
+91 FAEAEQAFQTCLQM
-105 DANAHEARMQLAR
+105 DANAHDARMQLAR

-123 LKFAD
+123 QKFTS
-128 AEVELQMLIGLL
+128 AEVELQVLIGLL
-140 QQAPKAKDKLSRA
+140 KQAPEAKDKLSRV
-153 YLTLAQVFSYQQRFA
+153 YLTLAQVFSYQQRFS
-168 DSTVALTKAL
+168 DSTAALTRAL
-178 EVNPDDTDAR
+178 EVNPDDTAAR

-250 IQNYRRHSGA
+250 IQNYRRYFGA

-271 GNFEKAVTNFKES
+271 GNFEKAVENFKES

-293 TLWNLWTAYNEL
+293 TLWNLWTAYAKL
-305 GGYPEELPEDFKI
+305 GGYPEELPEEFKI
-318 AVSNQL
+318 DLRGEVTLPLHSPQPTA
-324 SVVSNK
+324 K
-330 SSLTD
+330 SQ
-335 NGKLITDNYFT
+335 FT
-346 NVAADLKMDK
+346 NIAADLEMDK
-356 LDCGRG
+356 VDGGRG

-384 HALYRNNGDGTFTD
+384 HALYRNNGDGTFTN
-398 VAAEAGIADPRGGW
+398 VAAQAGIADPRGGW
-412 GSLFADYNNDGYP
+412 GSLFADYDNDGYP

-441 LYHNNRDGTFTD
+441 LYHNNGDGTFTD
-453 VTYAAGVED
+453 VTHTAGVAD

-477 GFIDLYI
+477 GYIDLYI

-504 TFTNTAEKAG
+504 TFTNTAEIAG

-533 YIDLHVVNFGQS
+533 YIDLHVVNFGQF

-554 GTFTDA
+554 GTFTDV

-604 ITGTAPH
+604 IIGTAPY
-611 DGDRQVLY
+611 DGDRQMLY
-619 RNNDDGTFTD
+619 RNNGDGTFTD
-629 VTRESGL
+629 ITREAGL

-646 FDDID
+646 FGDIN

-696 GKGHGVTFGDADAD
+696 GKGHGVTFGDADTD

-722 FIGDQWHNLFYQN
+722 FIGDQWHNLFYLN
-735 TGVKNNYL
+735 TGAGNNWL
-743 NLKLVGVQSN
+743 TLKLVGVKSN

-764 VGDNVIYREVS
+764 VGDSIIYREVS

-786 PLEIGLGTHTKVDT
+786 QLEIGLGAHTKVDT
-800 LEIVWPSGQVDTHRN
+800 LEIVWPSGQVDTHQN
-815 LSVNQKLIITEGF
+815 LSVNQKLVVIEGVL

>member
-1 MISLQQNSRNPK
+1 MRKIYFFSL
-13 AKSQFADNQL
+13 
-23 AISSQLSAVSKEG
+23 I
-36 NLLLIRN
+36 LLI
-43 LLLLI
+43 
-48 AKTQLLIAILI
+48 I
-59 IAGCDSDTP
+59 IGCDADTP
-68 QDKMDPQLAAEYQ
+68 PDKMDPQLAAQYQ
-81 RGIDALDKRD
+81 RGIDALDRRD
-91 FAEAEQAFQKCLQM
+91 FAEAEQAFQTCLQM
-105 DANAHEARMQLAR
+105 DANAHDARMQLAR
-118 TYVRQ
+118 TYIRQ
-123 LKFAD
+123 QKFAS

-140 QQAPKAKDKLSRA
+140 SRGEVTSPLPKAKDKLSRA
-153 YLTLAQVFSYQQRFA
+153 YLTLAQVFSYQQRFS
-168 DSTVALTKAL
+168 DSTVALTRAL

-213 EKVLELE
+213 EKVLEIE
-220 PNNLEA
+220 PNNPEA

-239 ADKAAERFENI
+239 ADKAAARFENI

-271 GNFEKAVTNFKES
+271 GNLEAAVTNFKES

-293 TLWNLWTAYNEL
+293 TLWNLWTAYSKL
-305 GGYPEELPEDFKI
+305 GGYPEELPEEFKI
-318 AVSNQL
+318 
-324 SVVSNK
+324 VVSENGRQEGRK
-330 SSLTD
+330 DGTEEARKESSSLPIFQSD
-335 NGKLITDNYFT
+335 ADRRKPKAESQFID
-346 NVAADLKMDK
+346 VASGLKMDK
-356 LDCGRG
+356 VDGGRG

-384 HALYRNNGDGTFTD
+384 HALYRNNGDGTFTNT
-398 VAAEAGIADPRGGW
+398 AEQAGIADPRGGW
-412 GSLFADYNNDGYP
+412 GSLFADYDNDGYL

-441 LYHNNRDGTFTD
+441 LYHNNGDGTFTD
-453 VTYAAGVED
+453 VTHTAGVAD

-477 GFIDLYI
+477 GYLDLYI

-504 TFTNTAEKAG
+504 TFTNTAESAG

-554 GTFTDA
+554 GTFTDV
-560 TATTGMNLP
+560 TPTTGMNIP

-611 DGDRQVLY
+611 DADRQVLY
-619 RNNDDGTFTD
+619 RNNGDGTFTD

-646 FDDID
+646 FGDID

-689 ALGLGNI
+689 TLGLGNV
-696 GKGHGVTFGDADAD
+696 GKGHGVTFGDIDTD

-716 VSVGGA
+716 VPVGGA

-735 TGVKNNYL
+735 AGAGNNYI
-743 NLKLVGVQSN
+743 NLKLVGVKSN

-764 VGDNVIYREVS
+764 MGDNVVYREVS

-800 LEIVWPSGQVDTHRN
+800 LEIVWPSGQVDTHRD
-815 LSVNQKLIITEGF
+815 LSVNRRLVVTEGKGL

>member
-1 MISLQQNSRNPK
+1 MR
-13 AKSQFADNQL
+13 QFL
-23 AISSQLSAVSKEG
+23 FVFP
-36 NLLLIRN
+36 LL
-43 LLLLI
+43 
-48 AKTQLLIAILI
+48 LI
-59 IAGCDSDTP
+59 IAGCNTDRPES
-68 QDKMDPQLAAEYQ
+68 KEVDPQFAAEYQ
-81 RGIDALDKRD
+81 NGIDALDVND
-91 FAEAEQAFQKCLQM
+91 FAEAERAFQACLKI
-105 DANAHEARMQLAR
+105 DVNAHDTRMLLAR
-118 TYVRQ
+118 TYIRQ
-123 LKFAD
+123 QKFAP
-128 AEVELQMLIGLL
+128 AEAALQTLIGQLN
-140 QQAPKAKDKLSRA
+140 QVSEAKDKLSRA
-153 YLTLAQVFSYQQRFA
+153 YLTLAQVFSYQQRFS
-168 DSTVALTKAL
+168 DSTTALTNAL
-178 EVNPDDTDAR
+178 EVNPDDTEAR

-239 ADKAAERFENI
+239 ADKAAKRFENI

-271 GNFEKAVTNFKES
+271 GNLEKAVTNFKES

-293 TLWNLWTAYNEL
+293 TLWNLWTAYSQL
-305 GGYPEELPEDFKI
+305 GGYPADLPEEFKI
-318 AVSNQL
+318 KPWGGFVTPN
-324 SVVSNK
+324 SVGRD
-330 SSLTD
+330 SLFTD
-335 NGKLITDNYFT
+335 M
-346 NVAADLKMDK
+346 AANLKMDK
-356 LDCGRG
+356 VDGGRG

-372 DLDIV
+372 DEDIV

-384 HALYRNNGDGTFTD
+384 HVLYRNNGDGTFTN
-398 VAAEAGIADPRGGW
+398 VAEQAGIADPRGGW
-412 GSLFADYNNDGYP
+412 GSLFADYDNDGYL

-441 LYHNNRDGTFTD
+441 LYHNNGDGTFTD
-453 VTYAAGVED
+453 VTHTAGVAD

-477 GFIDLYI
+477 GYLDLYI

-504 TFTNTAEKAG
+504 TFTNIAEIAG

-554 GTFTDA
+554 GTFTDVTSIA
-560 TATTGMNLP
+560 GMTLP

-604 ITGTAPH
+604 ITGAAPH

-619 RNNDDGTFTD
+619 RNNGDGTFTD

-646 FDDID
+646 FGDID

-684 TDATF
+684 TDATL

-696 GKGHGVTFGDADAD
+696 GKGHGVTFGDVDTD

-716 VSVGGA
+716 VPVGGA

-735 TGVKNNYL
+735 TGTGNNWL
-743 NLKLVGVQSN
+743 TLKLVGVKSN

-764 VGDNVIYREVS
+764 VGDSVIYREVS

-786 PLEIGLGTHTKVDT
+786 SLEIGLGKHTKVDT

-815 LSVNQKLIITEGF
+815 LSVNQKRVITEGKSL

>member
-1 MISLQQNSRNPK
+1 MRTTFSIFLIFIIS
-13 AKSQFADNQL
+13 
-23 AISSQLSAVSKEG
+23 I
-36 NLLLIRN
+36 
-43 LLLLI
+43 
-48 AKTQLLIAILI
+48 
-59 IAGCDSDTP
+59 GCNTDSP
-68 QDKMDPQLAAEYQ
+68 QDDANPQVTAHYQ
-81 RGIDALDKRD
+81 RGMDALDRNN
-91 FAEAEQAFQKCLQM
+91 FVEAEEAFRACLQI
-105 DANAHEARMQLAR
+105 DANAHDARMLLAR
-118 TYVRQ
+118 TYIRQ
-123 LKFAD
+123 QKFAR
-128 AEVELQMLIGLL
+128 AEETLQTLINLL
-140 QQAPKAKDKLSRA
+140 KQVPEAKDKLSRA
-153 YLTLAQVFSYQQRFA
+153 YLTLAQVFSYQQRFS
-168 DSTVALTKAL
+168 DSTTALTSAL

-239 ADKAAERFENI
+239 ADKAAERFKNI

-271 GNFEKAVTNFKES
+271 GAPEKAVANFKAS
-284 LRLKPRDPE
+284 LQLKPRDPE
-293 TLWNLWTAYNEL
+293 TLWNLWTAYRQI
-305 GGYPEELPEDFKI
+305 GGYPADLPEEFKI
-318 AVSNQL
+318 AVSSQQ
-324 SVVSNK
+324 SAVSNQQEDIT
-330 SSLTD
+330 SPENLLTD
-335 NGKLITDNYFT
+335 NRQLKTLPKNSSTDNFAKARVLGQNHFT
-346 NVAADLKMDK
+346 DIAPDLKMDK
-356 LDCGRG
+356 IDGGRG

-384 HALYRNNGDGTFTD
+384 HALYRNNGDGTFTNT
-398 VAAEAGIADPRGGW
+398 AAQAGIADLRGGW
-412 GSLFADYNNDGYP
+412 GSLFADYDNDGYL

-441 LYHNNRDGTFTD
+441 LYHNNGDGTFTD
-453 VTYAAGVED
+453 VTHTAGVAD

-477 GFIDLYI
+477 GYIDLYV

-495 VLYRNNGDG
+495 ALYRNNGDG
-504 TFTNTAEKAG
+504 TFTNTAEVAG
-514 VANTG
+514 VADTG

-554 GTFTDA
+554 GTFTDV
-560 TATTGMNLP
+560 TPTTGMNLP

-611 DGDRQVLY
+611 DADRQVLY
-619 RNNDDGTFTD
+619 RNNGDGTFTD

-646 FDDID
+646 FGDIN

-684 TDATF
+684 SDATV

-696 GKGHGVTFGDADAD
+696 GKGHGVTFGDIDTD

-716 VSVGGA
+716 VPVGGA

-735 TGVKNNYL
+735 TGTGNNYL
-743 NLKLVGVQSN
+743 NLKLVGVKSN

-764 VGDNVIYREVS
+764 LGKDIIYREVS

-786 PLEIGLGTHTKVDT
+786 SLEVGLGTHTKVDT
-800 LEIVWPSGQVDTHRN
+800 LEIVWPSGQMDTHRN
-815 LSVNQKLIITEGF
+815 LSINQRLVITEGKSL

>member
-1 MISLQQNSRNPK
+1 MRAIFSISLIFIISIGCNTDAPQRNV
-13 AKSQFADNQL
+13 N
-23 AISSQLSAVSKEG
+23 
-36 NLLLIRN
+36 
-43 LLLLI
+43 
-48 AKTQLLIAILI
+48 
-59 IAGCDSDTP
+59 P
-68 QDKMDPQLAAEYQ
+68 QVAAHYQ
-81 RGIDALDKRD
+81 KGIDALDMNN
-91 FAEAEQAFQKCLQM
+91 FVEAERAFQACLQI
-105 DANAHEARMQLAR
+105 DPNAHDARMQLAR

-123 LKFAD
+123 QNFTR
-128 AEVELQMLIGLL
+128 AEEMLQTLIELIKQVPEEKG
-140 QQAPKAKDKLSRA
+140 KLSRA
-153 YLTLAQVFSYQQRFA
+153 YLTLAQVFSYQQRFS
-168 DSTVALTKAL
+168 DSTAALTSAL
-178 EVNPDDTDAR
+178 EVNPDDTEAR

-271 GNFEKAVTNFKES
+271 GAPEKAVENFKES

-293 TLWNLWTAYNEL
+293 TLWNLWTAYSQL
-305 GGYPEELPEDFKI
+305 GGYPAELPAEFKI
-318 AVSNQL
+318 
-324 SVVSNK
+324 SVGGNSDSRPFQSHK
-330 SSLTD
+330 SDNHINHSSDDGFQFTD
-335 NGKLITDNYFT
+335 M
-346 NVAADLKMDK
+346 APSLKMDK
-356 LDCGRG
+356 VDGGRG
-362 SAWGDYDNDG
+362 SALGDYDNDG

-384 HALYRNNGDGTFTD
+384 HALYRNNGDGTFTNT
-398 VAAEAGIADPRGGW
+398 AEQAGIADPRGGW
-412 GSLFADYNNDGYP
+412 GSLFADYDNDGYL

-441 LYHNNRDGTFTD
+441 LYHNNGDGTFTD
-453 VTYAAGVED
+453 VTHAAGVAD

-477 GFIDLYI
+477 GYLDLYI
-484 ADGVIGDGAAN
+484 ADGVIGDGAPN

-504 TFTNTAEKAG
+504 TFTNTADAAG
-514 VANTG
+514 VADTG

-533 YIDLHVVNFGQS
+533 HIDLHVVNYGQS

-554 GTFTDA
+554 GTFTDV
-560 TATTGMNLP
+560 TPMTGMNLP

-604 ITGTAPH
+604 ITGSAPH
-611 DGDRQVLY
+611 DADRQVLY
-619 RNNDDGTFTD
+619 RNNGDGTFTD

-636 YHAFGAMGAN
+636 YHAYGAMGAN
-646 FDDID
+646 FGDIN

-677 NNGDGTF
+677 NNGNGTF
-684 TDATF
+684 TDATA

-696 GKGHGVTFGDADAD
+696 GKGHGVTFGDVDTD

-716 VSVGGA
+716 VPVGGA
-722 FIGDQWHNLFYQN
+722 FIGDQWHNLFYRN
-735 TGVKNNYL
+735 NGTGNNWL
-743 NLKLVGVQSN
+743 TLKLVGVKSN
-753 RDGIGAKVTLR
+753 RDGIGAKVTLHI
-764 VGDNVIYREVS
+764 GDDIIYREVS

-786 PLEIGLGTHTKVDT
+786 SLEIGLGTHTKVDT

-815 LSVNQKLIITEGF
+815 LSINREIVVTEGKDL

>member
-1 MISLQQNSRNPK
+1 MRKSLYI
-13 AKSQFADNQL
+13 F
-23 AISSQLSAVSKEG
+23 
-36 NLLLIRN
+36 LI
-43 LLLLI
+43 L
-48 AKTQLLIAILI
+48 LI
-59 IAGCDSDTP
+59 IAGCNTDRP
-68 QDKMDPQLAAEYQ
+68 QSKAVDPQFTAEYQ
-81 RGIDALDKRD
+81 KGIDALDVND
-91 FAEAEQAFQKCLQM
+91 FAEAERAFQACLKI
-105 DANAHEARMQLAR
+105 DVNAHDTRMLLAR
-118 TYVRQ
+118 TYIRQ
-123 LKFAD
+123 QKFAP
-128 AEVELQMLIGLL
+128 AEATLQTLIGQLN
-140 QQAPKAKDKLSRA
+140 QVPEAKDKLSRA
-153 YLTLAQVFSYQQRFA
+153 YLTLAQVFSYQQRFS
-168 DSTVALTKAL
+168 DSTTALTNAL
-178 EVNPDDTDAR
+178 KVNPDDTEAR

-239 ADKAAERFENI
+239 ADKAAKRFENI

-265 VYHLRH
+265 VYHLRQ
-271 GNFEKAVTNFKES
+271 GDLEKAVTNFKES

-293 TLWNLWTAYNEL
+293 TLWNLWTAYDKL
-305 GGYPEELPEDFKI
+305 GGYPAELSEEFKI
-318 AVSNQL
+318 AVSN
-324 SVVSNK
+324 K
-330 SSLTD
+330 SLLTD
-335 NGKLITDNYFT
+335 NRKLITDNQFT
-346 NVAADLKMDK
+346 DVAPDLKMNK
-356 LDCGRG
+356 VDCGRG

-372 DLDIV
+372 DQDIV

-384 HALYRNNGDGTFTD
+384 HALYRNNGDGTFTN
-398 VAAEAGIADPRGGW
+398 VAEQAGIADPRGGW
-412 GSLFADYNNDGYP
+412 GSLFADYDNDGFL

-441 LYHNNRDGTFTD
+441 LYHNNGDGTFTD
-453 VTYAAGVED
+453 VTHTAGVAD

-477 GFIDLYI
+477 GFLDLYI

-495 VLYRNNGDG
+495 VLYHNNGDG
-504 TFTNTAEKAG
+504 TFTNTAESAG

-554 GTFTDA
+554 GTFTDV
-560 TATTGMNLP
+560 TPTTGMNLL

-604 ITGTAPH
+604 ITGAAPH
-611 DGDRQVLY
+611 DGDRQMLY
-619 RNNDDGTFTD
+619 RNNGDGTFTD

-646 FDDID
+646 FGDID

-672 DALFR
+672 DALFH

-696 GKGHGVTFGDADAD
+696 GKGHGVTFGDADMD

-716 VSVGGA
+716 VPVGGA

-735 TGVKNNYL
+735 TGVGNNWL
-743 NLKLVGVQSN
+743 TLKLVGVKSN

-764 VGDNVIYREVS
+764 VGDSVIYREVS

-786 PLEIGLGTHTKVDT
+786 PLEIGLGVYRKVDV

-815 LSVNQKLIITEGF
+815 LSVNQKRVITEGKSL

>member
-1 MISLQQNSRNPK
+1 MRKPTFLFLI
-13 AKSQFADNQL
+13 
-23 AISSQLSAVSKEG
+23 
-36 NLLLIRN
+36 LLIFVACN
-43 LLLLI
+43 
-48 AKTQLLIAILI
+48 T
-59 IAGCDSDTP
+59 DTP
-68 QDKMDPQLAAEYQ
+68 QTKVSPQFTTQYQ
-81 RGIDALDKRD
+81 KGMDALDVNN
-91 FAEAEQAFQKCLQM
+91 FAEAEKAFQTCLQI
-105 DANAHEARMQLAR
+105 DANAHDARMQLAR
-118 TYVRQ
+118 TYIRQ
-123 LKFAD
+123 QKFDRAEETLQTLISLLKR
-128 AEVELQMLIGLL
+128 
-140 QQAPKAKDKLSRA
+140 APEAKDMLSRA
-153 YLTLAQVFSYQQRFA
+153 YLTLAQVFSYQQRFS
-168 DSTVALTKAL
+168 DSTTVLTSAL
-178 EVNPDDTDAR
+178 EVNPDDTGAR

-200 MLVPDLSASKRQF
+200 MLVPDLSASRRQF

-239 ADKAAERFENI
+239 ANKAAERFENI

-271 GNFEKAVTNFKES
+271 GAPEKAVANFKES

-293 TLWNLWTAYNEL
+293 TLWNLWTAYTRL
-305 GGYPEELPEDFKI
+305 GGYPEQLPEEFKI
-318 AVSNQL
+318 QLWEGFLNPNSVGQVSL
-324 SVVSNK
+324 
-330 SSLTD
+330 
-335 NGKLITDNYFT
+335 FT
-346 NVAADLKMDK
+346 NIASDLKMDK
-356 LDCGRG
+356 VDGGRG

-384 HALYRNNGDGTFTD
+384 HVLYRNNGDGTFTN
-398 VAAEAGIADPRGGW
+398 VAEQAGIADPRGGW
-412 GSLFADYNNDGYP
+412 GSLFADYDNDGYL

-441 LYHNNRDGTFTD
+441 LYHNNGDGTFTD
-453 VTYAAGVED
+453 VTHIAGVAD

-477 GFIDLYI
+477 GYLDLYI

-495 VLYRNNGDG
+495 VLYHNNGDG
-504 TFTNTAEKAG
+504 TFTNTADIAG

-554 GTFTDA
+554 GTFTDV
-560 TATTGMNLP
+560 TAATGMNLS

-599 FIAGQ
+599 FIACQ
-604 ITGTAPH
+604 ITGNATH
-611 DGDRQVLY
+611 DSDRQVLY
-619 RNNDDGTFTD
+619 RNNGDGTFTD

-646 FDDID
+646 FGDIN
-651 SDGYLD
+651 SDGYVD

-672 DALFR
+672 DALFQ

-684 TDATF
+684 TDVTVD
-689 ALGLGNI
+689 LGLGNV

-716 VSVGGA
+716 VPVGGA

-735 TGVKNNYL
+735 TGVTYNWIT
-743 NLKLVGVQSN
+743 LKLVGVKSN
-753 RDGIGAKVTLR
+753 RDGIGAKVTLCA
-764 VGDNVIYREVS
+764 GDSVIYREAS

-786 PLEIGLGTHTKVDT
+786 SLEIGLGAHVRVDT
-800 LEIVWPSGQVDTHRN
+800 LEVAWPSGQVDTHRN
-815 LSVNQKLIITEGF
+815 LSVNQKLVVTEGF